1 MHLKSLTLRGFK
13 SFASATTL
21 RFEPGITCVVGPNG
35 SGKSNVVDA
44 LSWVMGEQGA
54 KSLRG
59 GKMEDVIF
67 AGTTGRPP
75 LGRAEVSLTIDNADG
90 ALPIDYA
97 EVTITRIMFRNGG
110 SEYQLNGDTCRL
122 LDIQELLSD
131 SGIGREMHVIVG
143 QGQLDGVLHADPTG
157 RRAFIEEAA
166 GVLKHRKRKEKAL
179 RKLDAMQA
187 NLARVQDLTD
197 ELRRQLKPLGR
208 QAAVARRAAVIQ
220 ADLRD
225 ARLRLLA
232 DDLVT
237 LREALRAEVADEA
250 ELKRRK
256 EAAEAELR
264 AAQQREAALEE
275 QVRRLAPRLR
285 DAQQTWYELSQ
296 LAERVRGTISLADAR
311 VKSAT
316 SAPGEERRGRD
327 PEDMERE
334 AARIREQ
341 EAELEAAL
349 EAASRALDDTV
360 AHRAE
365 LERSLAE
372 EERRLK
378 DVARAIADRRE
389 GLARLQGQV
398 NAARG
403 RAGSARAEIERLA
416 ASRDE
421 AQTRAVAAQEE
432 YEQLKA
438 EVDGL
443 DADDAE
449 LAERHEAA
457 KRELAEAEAALSAAR
472 EAATAAERERAA
484 TSARHDALALGLRR
498 KDGTGAL
505 MAAADRLG
513 GLLGPAAELLTVTPG
528 FEVPVATALG
538 AAADAIAVS
547 GPHAAA
553 DAIRLLRADDAG
565 RATLLLTT
573 PAAEGE
579 ESPSANLAESPSAAL
594 AEPPS
599 AALAESPSAAPEP
612 GGPGEPAP
620 GGALVPG
627 TRVEGAARSE
637 PDQGPAPRSA
647 TTPAAPGPLGR
658 PTEPGGA
665 PGADAERPTA
675 GAGSPAGAPEGPG
688 EAADGA
694 VAVPGTR
701 SPDGSVNESSGS
713 DEGSRPGGADPWGT
727 APGSAQAVT
736 DTPGASSEAEDS
748 AAPGTRAPGADAVSR
763 GDTGVASASAGPG
776 ADRPA
781 VPGTRP
787 EASGDEGRDPRTA
800 SDGAPAASAP
810 GGTVSG
816 AAVAAVAGSAASVV
830 SARVPRPA
838 GGEAAV
844 AGAVPG
850 GGPGG
855 KAAAVEALPW
865 VADLVAGPAA
875 LLPAVRRLLDGMV
888 VVGTLEEAEELL
900 ARRPELT
907 AVTAEGDL
915 LGAHFAQGGSAGA
928 PTLLEVQASVDEAAA
943 ELERLAVRCEELA
956 GAQRAA
962 QERRAECLAL
972 VEELAGRRSAA
983 DREKS
988 RVAQSLGRLAGQAR
1002 GAAGEA
1008 ERSTAAVARAEEALE
1023 RATEEAEELAE
1034 RLAVAEEEP
1043 GEEEPDTSVR
1053 DRLAADGANARQTE
1067 MEARLQVRTHEERVK
1082 GLAGRA
1088 DALDRGARAEREAR
1102 ARAEQRRARL
1112 RHEAEVA
1119 SAVASGAR
1127 QLLAHV
1133 EVSLVRAERERDAAE
1148 RAKAERERE
1157 LDAARGQ
1164 GRDLKGEL
1172 DKLTDSVHRGEVLG
1186 AEKRMRIE
1194 QLETKALE
1202 ELGVEPA
1209 GLMAEYGPDQLVPPS
1224 PPAEGEVLPEDP
1236 EHPRNQPVRY
1246 VRAQQ
1251 EKRLRAAERAY
1262 QQLGKVNPL
1271 ALEEFAALEERHQ
1284 FLSEQLEDLKKT
1296 RADLLQVVKEV
1307 DERVE
1312 QVFTEAYRDTA
1323 REFEGVFSRLFPGG
1337 EGRLVLTD
1345 PENMLT
1351 TGVDVEARPPGK
1363 KVKRLSLLSGGERSL
1378 TAVAL
1383 LVSIFKARPSPFYV
1397 MDEVEAA
1404 LDDTNLQ
1411 RLIRIMQELQEASQL
1426 IVITHQKRTME
1437 VADALYGVSM
1447 QGDGVS
1453 KVISQRLR

>member
-1 MHLKSLTLRGFK
+1 MHLKALTLRGFK

-75 LGRAEVSLTIDNADG
+75 LGRAEVSLTIDNSDG
-90 ALPIDYA
+90 ALPIEYA

-110 SEYQLNGDTCRL
+110 SEYQINGDTCRL
-122 LDIQELLSD
+122 LDIQDLLSD

-143 QGQLDGVLHADPTG
+143 QGQLDSVLHADPMG

-232 DDLVT
+232 DDLV
-237 LREALRAEVADEA
+237 RMRGALRAEIEDEA
-250 ELKRRK
+250 ALKERK
-256 EAAEAELR
+256 DAAEAELKK
-264 AAQQREAALEE
+264 ALQREALLEAE
-275 QVRRLAPRLR
+275 VRQLTPRLQR
-285 DAQQTWYELSQ
+285 AQQTWYELSQ
-296 LAERVRGTISLADAR
+296 LAERVRGTVSLADAR

-316 SAPGEERRGRD
+316 SAPAEERRGRD

-349 EAASRALDDTV
+349 EAAERALDDTV
-360 AHRAE
+360 AHRAD
-365 LERSLAE
+365 LERELAA

-378 DVARAIADRRE
+378 DAARAIADRRE
-389 GLARLQGQV
+389 GLARLNGQV
-398 NAARG
+398 NAARS
-403 RAGSARAEIERLA
+403 RAAAAQAEIDRLA
-416 ASRDE
+416 AARDE
-421 AQTRAVAAQEE
+421 ARDRAVAAQEE

-443 DADDAE
+443 DAGDAE
-449 LAERHEAA
+449 LGDRHDAA
-457 KRELAEAEAALSAAR
+457 RAALADAESALTAAR
-472 EAATAAERERAA
+472 EALTSAERKRAA
-484 TSARHDALALGLRR
+484 VSARHDALALGLRR

-505 MAAADRLG
+505 LGARDRLTG
-513 GLLGPAAELLTVTPG
+513 VLGPAAELLSVTPG
-528 FEVPVATALG
+528 FEVPVAAAFG
-538 AAADAIAVS
+538 AAADAIAVTTPAS
-547 GPHAAA
+547 AAE
-553 DAIRLLRADDAG
+553 AIRLLRKQDAG
-565 RATLLLTT
+565 RAALLL
-573 PAAEGE
+573 AGE
-579 ESPSANLAESPSAAL
+579 EDASGVAGGVPASSAGGSPL
-594 AEPPS
+594 
-599 AALAESPSAAPEP
+599 
-612 GGPGEPAP
+612 GGGFVG
-620 GGALVPG
+620 GGA
-627 TRVEGAARSE
+627 
-637 PDQGPAPRSA
+637 
-647 TTPAAPGPLGR
+647 
-658 PTEPGGA
+658 GGDGGVA
-665 PGADAERPTA
+665 HAER
-675 GAGSPAGAPEGPG
+675 
-688 EAADGA
+688 
-694 VAVPGTR
+694 
-701 SPDGSVNESSGS
+701 
-713 DEGSRPGGADPWGT
+713 
-727 APGSAQAVT
+727 
-736 DTPGASSEAEDS
+736 GASA
-748 AAPGTRAPGADAVSR
+748 
-763 GDTGVASASAGPG
+763 
-776 ADRPA
+776 
-781 VPGTRP
+781 
-787 EASGDEGRDPRTA
+787 
-800 SDGAPAASAP
+800 
-810 GGTVSG
+810 
-816 AAVAAVAGSAASVV
+816 
-830 SARVPRPA
+830 
-838 GGEAAV
+838 
-844 AGAVPG
+844 AGAVGDGDGLGGFGSAYPG
-850 GGPGG
+850 RPARGGDAP
-855 KAAAVEALPW
+855 L
-865 VADLVAGPAA
+865 VADFVRGPSE
-875 LLPAVRRLLDGMV
+875 LMPAVRRLLRGIV
-888 VVGTLEEAEELL
+888 VVGTLEDAEDLVY
-900 ARRPELT
+900 ARPELT

-928 PTLLEVQASVDEAAA
+928 PSLLEVQASVDEAAG
-943 ELERLAVRCEELA
+943 ELTELGVRCEELA
-956 GAQRAA
+956 EAQHSAVA
-962 QERRAECLAL
+962 RRAEAAAL
-972 VEELAGRRSAA
+972 VEELGERRRAA

-988 RVAQSLGRLAGQAR
+988 SVAQQLGRLSGQAR

-1008 ERSTAAVARAEEALE
+1008 ERSAAAAAKAQDALE
-1023 RATEEAEELAE
+1023 KAVQDAEELAE
-1034 RLAVAEEEP
+1034 RLAVAEEMP
-1043 GEEEPDTSVR
+1043 ADEEPDTAVR

-1067 MEARLQVRTHEERVK
+1067 MEARLQARTHEERVK

-1088 DALDRGARAEREAR
+1088 DSLDRAARAEREAR
-1102 ARAEQRRARL
+1102 ARAERQRSRL
-1112 RHEAEVA
+1112 RHEA
-1119 SAVASGAR
+1119 AVAEAVAVGAR

-1133 EVSLVRAERERDAAE
+1133 EVSVGRAERERASAE
-1148 RAKAERERE
+1148 SAKGERERE
-1157 LDAARGQ
+1157 LVAERAR
-1164 GRDLKGEL
+1164 GRDLKAEL

-1186 AEKRMRIE
+1186 AEKRLRIE
-1194 QLETKALE
+1194 QLEAKALE

-1209 GLMAEYGPDQLVPPS
+1209 GLVAEYGPQQPVPPS
-1224 PPAEGEVLPEDP
+1224 LPAEGEELPEDP
-1236 EHPRNQPVRY
+1236 EHPRNQPRPF
-1246 VRAQQ
+1246 VRAEQ
-1251 EKRLRAAERAY
+1251 EKRLKSAERAY
-1262 QQLGKVNPL
+1262 QLLGKVNPL
-1271 ALEEFAALEERHQ
+1271 ALEEFAALEERHK

-1296 RADLLQVVKEV
+1296 RSDLLQVVKEV

-1337 EGRLVLTD
+1337 DGRLILTD
-1345 PENMLT
+1345 PDNMLT

>member
-1 MHLKSLTLRGFK
+1 MHLKAMTLRGFK

-75 LGRAEVSLTIDNADG
+75 LGRAEVSLTIDNTDG

-143 QGQLDGVLHADPTG
+143 QGQLDSVLHADPMG

-179 RKLDAMQA
+179 RKLDSMQA

-232 DDLVT
+232 DDLVR
-237 LREALRAEVADEA
+237 LRDALRTEIADEA
-250 ELKRRK
+250 ELKQRK
-256 EAAEAELR
+256 ESTEGRLKAALTREAEL
-264 AAQQREAALEE
+264 EDE
-275 QVRRLAPRLR
+275 VRRLAPRLQR
-285 DAQQTWYELSQ
+285 AQQTWYELSQ
-296 LAERVRGTISLADAR
+296 LAERVRGTVSLADAR

-316 SAPGEERRGRD
+316 ATPTDERRGRD

-349 EAASRALDDTV
+349 EAAEHAREDTV

-365 LERSLAE
+365 LERQLAA

-378 DVARAIADRRE
+378 DAARAIADRRE
-389 GLARLQGQV
+389 GLARLHGQV

-403 RAGSARAEIERLA
+403 RAASAQAEIGRLA

-421 AQTRAVAAQEE
+421 ARERAVAAQEE

-443 DADDAE
+443 DAEDHELGERYDSARDA
-449 LAERHEAA
+449 LSA
-457 KRELAEAEAALSAAR
+457 AEAELTAAR

-484 TSARHDALALGLRR
+484 LAARHEALALGLRR

-505 MAAADRLG
+505 LASREDLS

-528 FEVPVATALG
+528 YEIPVAAALG
-538 AAADAIAVS
+538 AAADAIAVAD
-547 GPHAAA
+547 PTAAA
-553 DAIRLLRADDAG
+553 EAIRLLRKQDAG
-565 RATLLLTT
+565 R
-573 PAAEGE
+573 
-579 ESPSANLAESPSAAL
+579 
-594 AEPPS
+594 
-599 AALAESPSAAPEP
+599 
-612 GGPGEPAP
+612 
-620 GGALVPG
+620 
-627 TRVEGAARSE
+627 
-637 PDQGPAPRSA
+637 
-647 TTPAAPGPLGR
+647 
-658 PTEPGGA
+658 
-665 PGADAERPTA
+665 
-675 GAGSPAGAPEGPG
+675 
-688 EAADGA
+688 
-694 VAVPGTR
+694 
-701 SPDGSVNESSGS
+701 
-713 DEGSRPGGADPWGT
+713 
-727 APGSAQAVT
+727 
-736 DTPGASSEAEDS
+736 
-748 AAPGTRAPGADAVSR
+748 
-763 GDTGVASASAGPG
+763 
-776 ADRPA
+776 
-781 VPGTRP
+781 
-787 EASGDEGRDPRTA
+787 
-800 SDGAPAASAP
+800 
-810 GGTVSG
+810 
-816 AAVAAVAGSAASVV
+816 
-830 SARVPRPA
+830 
-838 GGEAAV
+838 
-844 AGAVPG
+844 
-850 GGPGG
+850 
-855 KAAAVEALPW
+855 
-865 VADLVAGPAA
+865 AA
-875 LLPAVRRLLDGMV
+875 LLPAGSPGEDEPGPPAASGTAPAPGVPGQTAAEGGGTDAADRSVRTAVSAGAVPYVIDLVSGPAELLRAVRRLVRDTV
-888 VVGTLEEAEELL
+888 VVGTLEDAEDLIA
-900 ARRPELT
+900 ARPALI
-907 AVTAEGDL
+907 AVTAEGDVL
-915 LGAHFAQGGSAGA
+915 SAHFAHGGSAGA
-928 PTLLEVQASVDEAAA
+928 PSLLEVQVSVDEAAA
-943 ELERLAVRCEELA
+943 DLAELAVRCEELA
-956 GAQRAA
+956 GAQRRAT
-962 QERRAECLAL
+962 ERRAECAAL
-972 VEELAGRRSAA
+972 VEELGERRRAA

-988 RVAQSLGRLAGQAR
+988 AVSGQLGRLSGQAR
-1002 GAAGEA
+1002 AAAGEA
-1008 ERSTAAVARAEEALE
+1008 ERTTAAAGRAQEALE
-1023 RATEEAEELAE
+1023 RATAEAEELAE
-1034 RLAVAEEEP
+1034 RLLVAEEAP
-1043 GEEEPDTSVR
+1043 VQEEPDTSVR

-1112 RHEAEVA
+1112 RHEAHVA
-1119 SAVASGAR
+1119 GAVAAGAR

-1133 EVSLVRAERERDAAE
+1133 EVSVVRAEAERVAAE
-1148 RAKAERERE
+1148 AAKAERERE
-1157 LDAARGQ
+1157 LAAERNQ
-1164 GRDLKGEL
+1164 GRDLKAEL

-1194 QLETKALE
+1194 QLEAKALE

-1209 GLMAEYGPDQLVPPS
+1209 GLIAEYGPDQLVPPS
-1224 PPAEGEVLPEDP
+1224 PPAEGEELPEDP
-1236 EHPRNQPVRY
+1236 ADPRNQPRPY
-1246 VRAQQ
+1246 VRAEQ
-1251 EKRLRAAERAY
+1251 EKRLKAAERAH

-1271 ALEEFAALEERHQ
+1271 ALEEFAALEERHK

-1296 RADLLQVVKEV
+1296 RADLLLVVKEV

-1323 REFEGVFSRLFPGG
+1323 EQFEGVFSRLFPGG
-1337 EGRLVLTD
+1337 EGRLILTD

-1411 RLIRIMQELQEASQL
+1411 RLIRIMQELQESSQL

>member
-1 MHLKSLTLRGFK
+1 MHLKALTLRGFK

-75 LGRAEVSLTIDNADG
+75 LGRAEVSLTIDNSDG
-90 ALPIDYA
+90 ALPIEYA

-110 SEYQLNGDTCRL
+110 SEYQINGDTCRL

-143 QGQLDGVLHADPTG
+143 QGQLDSVLHADPMG

-232 DDLVT
+232 DDLVR
-237 LREALRAEVADEA
+237 LREALQAEIADEA
-250 ELKRRK
+250 ALKERKETAEQELKK
-256 EAAEAELR
+256 ALH
-264 AAQQREAALEE
+264 REALLEDE
-275 QVRRLAPRLR
+275 VRRLTPRLQR
-285 DAQQTWYELSQ
+285 AQQTWYELSQ
-296 LAERVRGTISLADAR
+296 LAERVRGTVSLADAR

-316 SAPGEERRGRD
+316 SAPPDERRGRD
-327 PEDMERE
+327 PEDLERE

-349 EAASRALDDTV
+349 EAAQRALDDTV

-365 LERSLAE
+365 LERELAV

-389 GLARLQGQV
+389 GLARLSGQV
-398 NAARG
+398 NAARS
-403 RAGSARAEIERLA
+403 RAASAQAEIDRLA
-416 ASRDE
+416 TARDE
-421 AQTRAVAAQEE
+421 AQERAVRAQEE
-432 YEQLKA
+432 YEALQA

-443 DADDAE
+443 DAGDAD
-449 LAERHEAA
+449 LAEQHETA
-457 KRELAEAEAALSAAR
+457 KRQLAAAEAALTTAR
-472 EAATAAERERAA
+472 EALTAAERSRAA
-484 TSARHDALALGLRR
+484 TQARHEALALGLRR
-498 KDGTGAL
+498 KDGTGILLGAR
-505 MAAADRLG
+505 DRLTG
-513 GLLGPAAELLTVTPG
+513 VLGPAAELLTITQGYEIPL
-528 FEVPVATALG
+528 AAALG
-538 AAADAIAVS
+538 TAADAIAVTT
-547 GPHAAA
+547 PAAA
-553 DAIRLLRADDAG
+553 TEAIDLLRKQDGG
-565 RATLLLTT
+565 RATLLLSGAQEEPSRWAAGNGASDRNE
-573 PAAEGE
+573 PAAEKGG
-579 ESPSANLAESPSAAL
+579 SAFGGLAGNGASHRNEPAA
-594 AEPPS
+594 EKGGS
-599 AALAESPSAAPEP
+599 VP
-612 GGPGEPAP
+612 GGFAGD
-620 GGALVPG
+620 GA
-627 TRVEGAARSE
+627 SN
-637 PDQGPAPRSA
+637 
-647 TTPAAPGPLGR
+647 
-658 PTEPGGA
+658 PTEPAAVGGGA
-665 PGADAERPTA
+665 
-675 GAGSPAGAPEGPG
+675 APLF
-688 EAADGA
+688 A
-694 VAVPGTR
+694 
-701 SPDGSVNESSGS
+701 
-713 DEGSRPGGADPWGT
+713 
-727 APGSAQAVT
+727 
-736 DTPGASSEAEDS
+736 
-748 AAPGTRAPGADAVSR
+748 
-763 GDTGVASASAGPG
+763 
-776 ADRPA
+776 
-781 VPGTRP
+781 
-787 EASGDEGRDPRTA
+787 
-800 SDGAPAASAP
+800 
-810 GGTVSG
+810 
-816 AAVAAVAGSAASVV
+816 
-830 SARVPRPA
+830 
-838 GGEAAV
+838 
-844 AGAVPG
+844 
-850 GGPGG
+850 
-855 KAAAVEALPW
+855 
-865 VADLVAGPAA
+865 ADLVRGPAE
-875 LLPAVRRLLDGMV
+875 LMPAVRRLLSGIV
-888 VVGTLEEAEELL
+888 VVDTLDDAEALVYTH
-900 ARRPELT
+900 PELT

-915 LGAHFAQGGSAGA
+915 LAAHVAHGGSAGV
-928 PTLLEVQASVDEAAA
+928 PSLLEVQASVDEAAA
-943 ELERLAVRCEELA
+943 ELAELEVRCQELTEAQQAAA
-956 GAQRAA
+956 GHRKQAA
-962 QERRAECLAL
+962 AL
-972 VEELAGRRSAA
+972 VEELGERRRAA

-988 RVAQSLGRLAGQAR
+988 AVAQQLGRLAGQAR

-1008 ERSTAAVARAEEALE
+1008 ERSAAAAARAQEALE
-1023 RATEEAEELAE
+1023 KAVQEAEELAE
-1034 RLAVAEEEP
+1034 RLAVAEEMP
-1043 GEEEPDTSVR
+1043 VEEEPDTSVR

-1088 DALDRGARAEREAR
+1088 DSLDRAARAEREAR

-1112 RHEAEVA
+1112 RHEAAVA
-1119 SAVASGAR
+1119 EAVASGAR

-1133 EVSLVRAERERDAAE
+1133 EVSLARADQERSAAE
-1148 RAKAERERE
+1148 AAKARGEQELAAARTAGRE
-1157 LDAARGQ
+1157 LKA
-1164 GRDLKGEL
+1164 EL

-1186 AEKRMRIE
+1186 AEKRLRIE

-1202 ELGVEPA
+1202 ELGVEPE
-1209 GLMAEYGPDQLVPPS
+1209 GLVAEYGPHQLVPPS
-1224 PPAEGEVLPEDP
+1224 PPADGEQVPEDP
-1236 EHPRNQPVRY
+1236 DHPRNRPRPF
-1246 VRAQQ
+1246 VRAEQ
-1251 EKRLRAAERAY
+1251 EKRLKAAERAY

-1271 ALEEFAALEERHQ
+1271 ALEEFAALEERHK

-1323 REFEGVFSRLFPGG
+1323 REFEGVFGRLFPGG
-1337 EGRLVLTD
+1337 EGRLILTD
-1345 PENMLT
+1345 PDNMLT

-1411 RLIRIMQELQEASQL
+1411 RLIRIMQELQETSQL

>member
-1 MHLKSLTLRGFK
+1 MHLKALTLRGFK

-75 LGRAEVSLTIDNADG
+75 LGRAEVSLTIDNSDG

-97 EVTITRIMFRNGG
+97 EVTITRIMFRGG
-110 SEYQLNGDTCRL
+110 SSEYQINGDTCRL
-122 LDIQELLSD
+122 LDIQDLLSD

-143 QGQLDGVLHADPTG
+143 QGQLDSVLHADPMG

-225 ARLRLLA
+225 ARLRLLS
-232 DDLVT
+232 DDLVR
-237 LREALRAEVADEA
+237 LQEALRTEVADEA
-250 ELKRRK
+250 ALKERKESAENELKAALAK
-256 EAAEAELR
+256 EAD
-264 AAQQREAALEE
+264 LEDE
-275 QVRRLAPRLR
+275 VRRLAPRLQR
-285 DAQQTWYELSQ
+285 AQQTWYELSQ

-316 SAPGEERRGRD
+316 AQPPEERRGRD

-349 EAASRALDDTV
+349 EAAERALEDTV
-360 AHRAE
+360 AHRAD
-365 LERSLAE
+365 LERELAV

-389 GLARLQGQV
+389 GLARLHGQV
-398 NAARG
+398 NAARS
-403 RAGSARAEIERLA
+403 RAASAQAEIDRLA
-416 ASRDE
+416 AARDE
-421 AQTRAVAAQEE
+421 AQERAVAAQEE

-443 DADDAE
+443 DADDTE
-449 LAERHEAA
+449 LGERYEAA
-457 KRELAEAEAALSAAR
+457 RRDLAEAEAALTAAR
-472 EAATAAERERAA
+472 EAATAADRRRAA
-484 TSARHDALALGLRR
+484 TRARHEALSLGLRR
-498 KDGTGAL
+498 KDGTGVL
-505 MAAADRLG
+505 LG
-513 GLLGPAAELLTVTPG
+513 ARDSLTGLLGPAAELLTVTPG
-528 FEVPVATALG
+528 YEIPLAAALG
-538 AAADAIAVS
+538 AAADAVAVT
-547 GPHAAA
+547 GPRAAA
-553 DAIRLLRADDAG
+553 EALRLLRKQDAG
-565 RATLLLTT
+565 RAALLLTGT
-573 PAAEGE
+573 EAPAGQADT
-579 ESPSANLAESPSAAL
+579 A
-594 AEPPS
+594 
-599 AALAESPSAAPEP
+599 
-612 GGPGEPAP
+612 
-620 GGALVPG
+620 
-627 TRVEGAARSE
+627 
-637 PDQGPAPRSA
+637 
-647 TTPAAPGPLGR
+647 GR
-658 PTEPGGA
+658 P
-665 PGADAERPTA
+665 R
-675 GAGSPAGAPEGPG
+675 
-688 EAADGA
+688 AADFVRG
-694 VAVPGTR
+694 
-701 SPDGSVNESSGS
+701 PDELMG
-713 DEGSRPGGADPWGT
+713 
-727 APGSAQAVT
+727 
-736 DTPGASSEAEDS
+736 
-748 AAPGTRAPGADAVSR
+748 
-763 GDTGVASASAGPG
+763 
-776 ADRPA
+776 
-781 VPGTRP
+781 
-787 EASGDEGRDPRTA
+787 
-800 SDGAPAASAP
+800 
-810 GGTVSG
+810 
-816 AAVAAVAGSAASVV
+816 
-830 SARVPRPA
+830 
-838 GGEAAV
+838 
-844 AGAVPG
+844 
-850 GGPGG
+850 
-855 KAAAVEALPW
+855 
-865 VADLVAGPAA
+865 
-875 LLPAVRRLLDGMV
+875 AVRRLLDGIV
-888 VVGTLEEAEELL
+888 LVGTLDEAEELVH
-900 ARRPELT
+900 AHPGLT

-915 LGAHFAQGGSAGA
+915 LGAHYAQGGSAGA
-928 PTLLEVQASVDEAAA
+928 PSLLEVQASVDEAAA
-943 ELERLAVRCEELA
+943 ELEELESRCAELA
-956 GAQRAA
+956 TAQQAATEGRRAA
-962 QERRAECLAL
+962 ATL
-972 VEELAGRRSAA
+972 VEELAERRRAA

-988 RVAQSLGRLAGQAR
+988 QVAQQLGRLAGQAR

-1008 ERSTAAVARAEEALE
+1008 ERTAAAAARAEEALE
-1023 RATEEAEELAE
+1023 KALYEAEELAE
-1034 RLAVAEEEP
+1034 RLLVAEETP
-1043 GEEEPDTSVR
+1043 AEEEPDTSVR

-1067 MEARLQVRTHEERVK
+1067 MEARLQLRTHEERVK

-1088 DALDRGARAEREAR
+1088 DSLDRGARAEREAR

-1112 RHEAEVA
+1112 RHEA
-1119 SAVASGAR
+1119 AVAGAVAAGAR
-1127 QLLAHV
+1127 QLLAHI
-1133 EVSLVRAERERDAAE
+1133 EVSLVRAEQERALADAAKG
-1148 RAKAERERE
+1148 AREQG
-1157 LDAARGQ
+1157 LSAARTR
-1164 GRDLKGEL
+1164 GRDLKAEL

-1194 QLETKALE
+1194 QLEAKALE

-1209 GLMAEYGPDQLVPPS
+1209 GLVSEYGPHQLVPPS
-1224 PPAEGEVLPEDP
+1224 PPAEGEELPEDP
-1236 EHPRNQPVRY
+1236 EHPRNQPRPFVRSE
-1246 VRAQQ
+1246 Q
-1251 EKRLRAAERAY
+1251 EKRLKAAERAY

-1307 DERVE
+1307 DIRVE

-1337 EGRLVLTD
+1337 EGRLILTD
-1345 PENMLT
+1345 PDNMLT

-1378 TAVAL
+1378 TAVAM

-1411 RLIRIMQELQEASQL
+1411 RLIRIMQELQESSQL

>member
-1 MHLKSLTLRGFK
+1 MHLKALTLRGFK

-75 LGRAEVSLTIDNADG
+75 LGRAEVSLTIDNSDG
-90 ALPIDYA
+90 ALPIEYS

-110 SEYQLNGDTCRL
+110 SEYQINGDTCRL

-143 QGQLDGVLHADPTG
+143 QGQLDSVLHADPMG

-232 DDLVT
+232 DDLVR
-237 LREALRAEVADEA
+237 LREALEAEIADEA
-250 ELKRRK
+250 ALKERK
-256 EAAEAELR
+256 EAAERELGKALR
-264 AAQQREAALEE
+264 REALLEE
-275 QVRRLAPRLR
+275 EVRRLVPRLQ

-316 SAPGEERRGRD
+316 SAPPEERRGRD

-349 EAASRALDDTV
+349 EAAERALEDTV

-365 LERSLAE
+365 LERELAQ

-378 DVARAIADRRE
+378 DAARAIADRRE
-389 GLARLQGQV
+389 GLARLKAQV
-398 NAARG
+398 GAARS
-403 RAGSARAEIERLA
+403 RAAAAQSEVERLA
-416 ASRDE
+416 AARDE
-421 AQTRAVAAQEE
+421 AQERAVAAQEE
-432 YEQLKA
+432 YEALRA

-443 DADDAE
+443 DADDVE
-449 LAERHEAA
+449 LAERHETA
-457 KRELAEAEAALSAAR
+457 RSRLAEAESALGTAR

-484 TSARHDALALGLRR
+484 TRARHEALALGLRR

-505 MAAADRLG
+505 LAAEDRLT
-513 GLLGPAAELLTVTPG
+513 GLLGPAAELLTVAPG
-528 FEVPVATALG
+528 HETALAAAFG
-538 AAADAIAVS
+538 AAADALAVTS
-547 GPHAAA
+547 PSDAA
-553 DAIRLLRADDAG
+553 DALRLLRKQDAG
-565 RATLLLTT
+565 RAALLL
-573 PAAEGE
+573 
-579 ESPSANLAESPSAAL
+579 
-594 AEPPS
+594 
-599 AALAESPSAAPEP
+599 
-612 GGPGEPAP
+612 
-620 GGALVPG
+620 
-627 TRVEGAARSE
+627 
-637 PDQGPAPRSA
+637 
-647 TTPAAPGPLGR
+647 
-658 PTEPGGA
+658 
-665 PGADAERPTA
+665 
-675 GAGSPAGAPEGPG
+675 AGAPDDVPRQPR
-688 EAADGA
+688 ADGPPYA
-694 VAVPGTR
+694 
-701 SPDGSVNESSGS
+701 
-713 DEGSRPGGADPWGT
+713 
-727 APGSAQAVT
+727 
-736 DTPGASSEAEDS
+736 
-748 AAPGTRAPGADAVSR
+748 
-763 GDTGVASASAGPG
+763 
-776 ADRPA
+776 
-781 VPGTRP
+781 
-787 EASGDEGRDPRTA
+787 
-800 SDGAPAASAP
+800 
-810 GGTVSG
+810 
-816 AAVAAVAGSAASVV
+816 
-830 SARVPRPA
+830 
-838 GGEAAV
+838 
-844 AGAVPG
+844 
-850 GGPGG
+850 
-855 KAAAVEALPW
+855 
-865 VADLVAGPAA
+865 ADLVRGPAA
-875 LLPAVRRLLDGMV
+875 LLPAVRRLLRGIV
-888 VVGTLEEAEELL
+888 VVGTLEDAEDLVR
-900 ARRPELT
+900 ARPDLT

-928 PTLLEVQASVDEAAA
+928 PSLLEVQASVDEAAA
-943 ELERLAVRCEELA
+943 ELEELEVRCGELA
-956 GAQRAA
+956 GAQAA
-962 QERRAECLAL
+962 AAERRRECVAL
-972 VEELAGRRSAA
+972 VEELGERRRAA

-988 RVAQSLGRLAGQAR
+988 AVAQRLGRLAGQAR

-1008 ERSTAAVARAEEALE
+1008 ERAGAAATRAREALDTALAE
-1023 RATEEAEELAE
+1023 VEELAE
-1034 RLAVAEEEP
+1034 RLAVAEESDP
-1043 GEEEPDTSVR
+1043 FGEGGTEEPDTSVR

-1088 DALDRGARAEREAR
+1088 DSLDRAARAEREAR

-1112 RHEAEVA
+1112 RHEAAVA
-1119 SAVASGAR
+1119 AAVASGAR

-1133 EVSLVRAERERDAAE
+1133 EVSLARADEERTAAE
-1148 RAKAERERE
+1148 AAKAHHERE
-1157 LDAARGQ
+1157 LARARSE
-1164 GRDLKGEL
+1164 GRDLKAEL

-1186 AEKRMRIE
+1186 AEKRLRIE

-1209 GLMAEYGPDQLVPPS
+1209 GLVAEYGPHQPVPPS
-1224 PPAEGEVLPEDP
+1224 PPAEGEQLPEDP
-1236 EHPRNQPVRY
+1236 DHPRNRPRPF
-1246 VRAQQ
+1246 VRAEQ
-1251 EKRLRAAERAY
+1251 EKRLKAAERAY

-1345 PENMLT
+1345 PDNMLT

>member
-1 MHLKSLTLRGFK
+1 MHLKALTLRGFK

-75 LGRAEVSLTIDNADG
+75 LGRAEVSLTIDNSDG
-90 ALPIDYA
+90 ALPIEYA

-110 SEYQLNGDTCRL
+110 SEYQINGDTCRL

-143 QGQLDGVLHADPTG
+143 QGQLDSVLHADPTG

-232 DDLVT
+232 DDLVR
-237 LREALRAEVADEA
+237 LRQALQAEVADEA
-250 ELKRRK
+250 ALKERKESAEQELKK
-256 EAAEAELR
+256 AL
-264 AAQQREAALEE
+264 QREALLEDE
-275 QVRRLAPRLR
+275 VRQLTPRLQR
-285 DAQQTWYELSQ
+285 AQQTWYELSQ

-316 SAPGEERRGRD
+316 SAPPEERRGRD

-349 EAASRALDDTV
+349 EAAEHALEDTV

-365 LERSLAE
+365 LERALTQ

-389 GLARLQGQV
+389 GLARLSGQV
-398 NAARG
+398 NAARS
-403 RAGSARAEIERLA
+403 RAASAQAEIDRLA
-416 ASRDE
+416 AARDE
-421 AQTRAVAAQEE
+421 AQERAVAAQEE
-432 YEQLKA
+432 YEALRA

-443 DADDAE
+443 DAGDAE
-449 LAERHEAA
+449 LAEQHEAA
-457 KRELAEAEAALSAAR
+457 KRQLAEAEAALTAAR
-472 EAATAAERERAA
+472 EAVTAAERRRAA
-484 TSARHDALALGLRR
+484 TQARHDALAMGLRR

-505 MAAADRLG
+505 LGAKDRLT

-528 FEVPVATALG
+528 HEVALAAAFG
-538 AAADAIAVS
+538 AAADALAV
-547 GPHAAA
+547 
-553 DAIRLLRADDAG
+553 
-565 RATLLLTT
+565 T
-573 PAAEGE
+573 
-579 ESPSANLAESPSAAL
+579 SPSAA
-594 AEPPS
+594 AEAIRMLRKQDGGRAS
-599 AALAESPSAAPEP
+599 LLVAGESDRPRGAGLNQSAAPP
-612 GGPGEPAP
+612 R
-620 GGALVPG
+620 GATG
-627 TRVEGAARSE
+627 H
-637 PDQGPAPRSA
+637 DGPADA
-647 TTPAAPGPLGR
+647 THHHATHHHA
-658 PTEPGGA
+658 
-665 PGADAERPTA
+665 
-675 GAGSPAGAPEGPG
+675 
-688 EAADGA
+688 
-694 VAVPGTR
+694 
-701 SPDGSVNESSGS
+701 
-713 DEGSRPGGADPWGT
+713 
-727 APGSAQAVT
+727 
-736 DTPGASSEAEDS
+736 
-748 AAPGTRAPGADAVSR
+748 
-763 GDTGVASASAGPG
+763 
-776 ADRPA
+776 
-781 VPGTRP
+781 
-787 EASGDEGRDPRTA
+787 
-800 SDGAPAASAP
+800 
-810 GGTVSG
+810 
-816 AAVAAVAGSAASVV
+816 
-830 SARVPRPA
+830 
-838 GGEAAV
+838 
-844 AGAVPG
+844 
-850 GGPGG
+850 
-855 KAAAVEALPW
+855 
-865 VADLVAGPAA
+865 ADLVRAPSD
-875 LLPAVRRLLDGMV
+875 LMPAVRRLLHGIV
-888 VVGTLEEAEELL
+888 VVNTLEDAEDLVY
-900 ARRPELT
+900 ANPHLT

-915 LGAHFAQGGSAGA
+915 LGAHFAHGGSAGA
-928 PTLLEVQASVDEAAA
+928 PSLLEVQASVDQAAA
-943 ELERLAVRCEELA
+943 ELEELAVQCEELTE
-956 GAQRAA
+956 AQHTAV
-962 QERRAECLAL
+962 ERRKTCAAL
-972 VEELAGRRSAA
+972 VEQLGEQRRAA

-988 RVAQSLGRLAGQAR
+988 SVAQQLGRLAGQAK

-1008 ERSTAAVARAEEALE
+1008 ERSTAAAARAQESLE
-1023 RATEEAEELAE
+1023 RALEEVEELAE
-1034 RLAVAEEEP
+1034 RLAVAEEMP
-1043 GEEEPDTSVR
+1043 VEEEPDTSVR

-1088 DALDRGARAEREAR
+1088 DSLDRAARAERDAR

-1112 RHEAEVA
+1112 RHEAAVA
-1119 SAVASGAR
+1119 EAVASGAR

-1133 EVSLVRAERERDAAE
+1133 EVSLARADAERTAAE
-1148 RAKAERERE
+1148 AAKALRERE
-1157 LDAARGQ
+1157 LTAARST
-1164 GRDLKGEL
+1164 GRDLKAEL

-1209 GLMAEYGPDQLVPPS
+1209 GLVDEYGPHQLVPPS
-1224 PPAEGEVLPEDP
+1224 PPAEGEELPEDP
-1236 EHPRNQPVRY
+1236 EHPRNLPKQFH
-1246 VRAQQ
+1246 RAEQ
-1251 EKRLRAAERAY
+1251 EKRLKAAERAY
-1262 QQLGKVNPL
+1262 QQLGKINPL
-1271 ALEEFAALEERHQ
+1271 ALEEFAALEERHK

-1323 REFEGVFSRLFPGG
+1323 RQFEGVFSRLFPGG
-1337 EGRLVLTD
+1337 EGRLILTD
-1345 PENMLT
+1345 PDNMLT

>member
-1 MHLKSLTLRGFK
+1 MHLKALTLRGFK

-75 LGRAEVSLTIDNADG
+75 LGRAEVSLTIDNSDG
-90 ALPIDYA
+90 ALPIEYS

-110 SEYQLNGDTCRL
+110 SEYQINGDTCRL
-122 LDIQELLSD
+122 LDIQDLLSD

-143 QGQLDGVLHADPTG
+143 QGRLDSVLHADPMG

-232 DDLVT
+232 DDLVR
-237 LREALRAEVADEA
+237 LRAALRTEVADEA
-250 ELKRRK
+250 ALKQRK
-256 EAAEAELR
+256 EAAETELKK
-264 AAQQREAALEE
+264 ALQREAHLEGE
-275 QVRRLAPRLR
+275 VRRLAPRLQR
-285 DAQQTWYELSQ
+285 AQETWYELSQ
-296 LAERVRGTISLADAR
+296 LAERVRGTVSLADAR

-316 SAPGEERRGRD
+316 SVPVEERRGRD

-334 AARIREQ
+334 AARVREQ

-349 EAASRALDDTV
+349 EAAERALEDTV
-360 AHRAE
+360 EHRAE
-365 LERSLAE
+365 LERELTV

-378 DVARAIADRRE
+378 DVARSIADRRE
-389 GLARLQGQV
+389 SLARLNGQV
-398 NAARG
+398 NAARS
-403 RAGSARAEIERLA
+403 RAASAQAEIDRLA
-416 ASRDE
+416 AARDE
-421 AQTRAVAAQEE
+421 AQERAVTAQEE
-432 YEQLKA
+432 YEALKA

-443 DADDAE
+443 DADDSE
-449 LAERHEAA
+449 LAGRHEAA
-457 KRELAEAEAALSAAR
+457 KRALAESESALTAAR
-472 EAATAAERERAA
+472 EATTAAERRRAA
-484 TSARHDALALGLRR
+484 TQARHEALALGLRR

-505 MAAADRLG
+505 LAAKDRPAG
-513 GLLGPAAELLTVTPG
+513 VLGPAAELLTVTPG
-528 FEVPVATALG
+528 HEVALAAAFG
-538 AAADAIAVS
+538 AAADAIAVTS
-547 GPHAAA
+547 PASAAE
-553 DAIRLLRADDAG
+553 AIRLLRKQDAG
-565 RATLLLTT
+565 RASLLL
-573 PAAEGE
+573 
-579 ESPSANLAESPSAAL
+579 
-594 AEPPS
+594 
-599 AALAESPSAAPEP
+599 
-612 GGPGEPAP
+612 
-620 GGALVPG
+620 
-627 TRVEGAARSE
+627 
-637 PDQGPAPRSA
+637 
-647 TTPAAPGPLGR
+647 
-658 PTEPGGA
+658 
-665 PGADAERPTA
+665 
-675 GAGSPAGAPEGPG
+675 AGAP
-688 EAADGA
+688 D
-694 VAVPGTR
+694 
-701 SPDGSVNESSGS
+701 D
-713 DEGSRPGGADPWGT
+713 
-727 APGSAQAVT
+727 
-736 DTPGASSEAEDS
+736 
-748 AAPGTRAPGADAVSR
+748 
-763 GDTGVASASAGPG
+763 
-776 ADRPA
+776 
-781 VPGTRP
+781 
-787 EASGDEGRDPRTA
+787 
-800 SDGAPAASAP
+800 PAATP
-810 GGTVSG
+810 RRED
-816 AAVAAVAGSAASVV
+816 AGDRATGHDGPADERRPLPAS
-830 SARVPRPA
+830 PPA
-838 GGEAAV
+838 HFA
-844 AGAVPG
+844 
-850 GGPGG
+850 
-855 KAAAVEALPW
+855 
-865 VADLVAGPAA
+865 ADLVRTPSD
-875 LLPAVRRLLDGMV
+875 LTPAVRRLLHRIV
-888 VVGTLEEAEELL
+888 VVDTLEDAEALVY
-900 ARRPELT
+900 ARPDLT

-915 LGAHFAQGGSAGA
+915 LGAHFAHGGSAGA
-928 PTLLEVQASVDEAAA
+928 PSLLEVQAAVDEAAA
-943 ELERLAVRCEELA
+943 ELEELAVRCEELA
-956 GAQRAA
+956 EVQRGAVEARRDRA
-962 QERRAECLAL
+962 AL
-972 VEELAGRRSAA
+972 VEELGERRRAA
-983 DREKS
+983 EREKS
-988 RVAQSLGRLAGQAR
+988 AVAQQLGRLAGQAR

-1008 ERSTAAVARAEEALE
+1008 ERSTAAAARAQDALD
-1023 RATEEAEELAE
+1023 RAVEDAEELAE
-1034 RLAVAEEEP
+1034 RLAVAEEMP
-1043 GEEEPDTSVR
+1043 VEEEPDTSVR

-1088 DALDRGARAEREAR
+1088 DSLDRAARAEREAR

-1112 RHEAEVA
+1112 RHEAAVA
-1119 SAVASGAR
+1119 EAVASGAR
-1127 QLLAHV
+1127 QLLGHV
-1133 EVSLVRAERERDAAE
+1133 EVSQARAEEERTAADAAKARRE
-1148 RAKAERERE
+1148 QELAQARAE
-1157 LDAARGQ
+1157 
-1164 GRDLKGEL
+1164 GRDLKAEM

-1202 ELGVEPA
+1202 ELGVEPV
-1209 GLMAEYGPDQLVPPS
+1209 GLIAEYGPDQLVPPS
-1224 PPAEGEVLPEDP
+1224 PAAEGEELPEDP
-1236 EHPRNQPVRY
+1236 EHPRNQPKTFH
-1246 VRAQQ
+1246 RAEQ

-1271 ALEEFAALEERHQ
+1271 ALEEFAALEERHK

-1296 RADLLQVVKEV
+1296 RADLLQVVKDV

-1312 QVFTEAYRDTA
+1312 QVFTEAFWDTA

-1337 EGRLVLTD
+1337 EGRLILTD
-1345 PENMLT
+1345 PDNMLT

-1378 TAVAL
+1378 TAVAM

>member
-1 MHLKSLTLRGFK
+1 MTLRGFK

-75 LGRAEVSLTIDNADG
+75 LGRAEVSLTIDNSDG
-90 ALPIDYA
+90 ALPIEYA

-110 SEYQLNGDTCRL
+110 SEYQINGDTCRL

-143 QGQLDGVLHADPTG
+143 QGQLDSVLHADPMG

-237 LREALRAEVADEA
+237 LRDALNAEVADEA
-250 ELKRRK
+250 ALKARK

-264 AAQQREAALEE
+264 TALQREAALEDE
-275 QVRRLAPRLR
+275 VRRLAPRLQR
-285 DAQQTWYELSQ
+285 AQQTWYELSQ
-296 LAERVRGTISLADAR
+296 LAERVRGTIGLADAR

-316 SAPGEERRGRD
+316 AAPPDERRGRD

-349 EAASRALDDTV
+349 EAAQRALEDTV
-360 AHRAE
+360 THRSE
-365 LERSLAE
+365 LERELTR

-378 DVARAIADRRE
+378 DVARSIADRRE
-389 GLARLQGQV
+389 GLARLHGQV
-398 NAARG
+398 NAARS
-403 RAGSARAEIERLA
+403 RAGSAQAEIDRLA
-416 ASRDE
+416 EARDSARE
-421 AQTRAVAAQEE
+421 RAVAAQEE
-432 YEQLKA
+432 YEQLQA

-443 DADDAE
+443 DADDSA
-449 LAERHEAA
+449 LAEQYDAA
-457 KRELAEAEAALSAAR
+457 KRALAEAESDLGSAR
-472 EAATAAERERAA
+472 EAATAAERRRAA
-484 TSARHDALALGLRR
+484 TSARHDALAMGLRR
-498 KDGTGAL
+498 RDGTGAL
-505 MAAADRLG
+505 LEAQDRLT

-528 FEVPVATALG
+528 FEVPVAAALG

-547 GPHAAA
+547 GPSTAAE
-553 DAIRLLRADDAG
+553 AIRLLRKQDAG
-565 RATLLLTT
+565 RAAMLLSGS
-573 PAAEGE
+573 PVPEAVPGRAA
-579 ESPSANLAESPSAAL
+579 SP
-594 AEPPS
+594 
-599 AALAESPSAAPEP
+599 
-612 GGPGEPAP
+612 
-620 GGALVPG
+620 GALN
-627 TRVEGAARSE
+627 
-637 PDQGPAPRSA
+637 
-647 TTPAAPGPLGR
+647 
-658 PTEPGGA
+658 
-665 PGADAERPTA
+665 
-675 GAGSPAGAPEGPG
+675 GAGSPPPFA
-688 EAADGA
+688 
-694 VAVPGTR
+694 
-701 SPDGSVNESSGS
+701 
-713 DEGSRPGGADPWGT
+713 
-727 APGSAQAVT
+727 
-736 DTPGASSEAEDS
+736 
-748 AAPGTRAPGADAVSR
+748 
-763 GDTGVASASAGPG
+763 
-776 ADRPA
+776 
-781 VPGTRP
+781 
-787 EASGDEGRDPRTA
+787 
-800 SDGAPAASAP
+800 
-810 GGTVSG
+810 
-816 AAVAAVAGSAASVV
+816 
-830 SARVPRPA
+830 
-838 GGEAAV
+838 
-844 AGAVPG
+844 
-850 GGPGG
+850 
-855 KAAAVEALPW
+855 
-865 VADLVAGPAA
+865 ADLVQAPAELMSA
-875 LLPAVRRLLDGMV
+875 LRRLLRDVV
-888 VVGTLEEAEELL
+888 VVGTLEDAEDLV
-900 ARRPELT
+900 AAQPALT
-907 AVTAEGDL
+907 AVTAEGDV

-928 PTLLEVQASVDEAAA
+928 PSLLEVQASVDEAAA
-943 ELERLAVRCEELA
+943 ELSELAVRCEELA
-956 GAQRAA
+956 QEQHRAG
-962 QERRAECLAL
+962 ERRAGCAAL
-972 VEELAGRRSAA
+972 VEELGERRRAA
-983 DREKS
+983 EQAKS
-988 RVAQSLGRLAGQAR
+988 GVAQQLGRLAGQAR

-1008 ERSTAAVARAEEALE
+1008 ERSTAAAAKAQEALE
-1023 RATEEAEELAE
+1023 RATAEAEELAE
-1034 RLAVAEEEP
+1034 RLLVAEEMP
-1043 GEEEPDTSVR
+1043 VEEEPDTSVR

-1133 EVSLVRAERERDAAE
+1133 EVSLVRAGEERTAAE
-1148 RAKAERERE
+1148 SAKAAREQDLTAERN
-1157 LDAARGQ
+1157 Q
-1164 GRDLKGEL
+1164 GRELKGEL

-1186 AEKRMRIE
+1186 AEKRLRIE
-1194 QLETKALE
+1194 QLEAKALE

-1209 GLMAEYGPDQLVPPS
+1209 GLVAEYGPDQLVPPS
-1224 PPAEGEVLPEDP
+1224 PPAEGEELPEDP
-1236 EHPRNQPVRY
+1236 AHPRNQPVRF

-1251 EKRLRAAERAY
+1251 EKRLKAAERAY

-1271 ALEEFAALEERHQ
+1271 ALEEFAALEERHK
-1284 FLSEQLEDLKKT
+1284 FLTEQLEDLKKT

-1337 EGRLVLTD
+1337 EGRLILTD
-1345 PENMLT
+1345 PENMLA

-1411 RLIRIMQELQEASQL
+1411 RLIRIMEELQESSQL

>member
-1 MHLKSLTLRGFK
+1 MHLKALTLRGFK

-75 LGRAEVSLTIDNADG
+75 LGRAEVSLTIDNSDG
-90 ALPIDYA
+90 ALPIEYA

-110 SEYQLNGDTCRL
+110 SEYQINGDTCRL

-143 QGQLDGVLHADPTG
+143 QGQLDSVLHADPMG

-166 GVLKHRKRKEKAL
+166 GVLKHRRRKEKAL

-232 DDLVT
+232 DDLVR
-237 LREALRAEVADEA
+237 LRGALNAEIADEA
-250 ELKRRK
+250 ALKERK
-256 EAAEAELR
+256 EAAEQELR
-264 AAQQREAALEE
+264 KALHRESLLEE
-275 QVRRLAPRLR
+275 EVRRLAPRLQR
-285 DAQQTWYELSQ
+285 AQQTWYELSQ
-296 LAERVRGTISLADAR
+296 LAERVRGTVSLADAR

-316 SAPGEERRGRD
+316 SAPPEERRGRD
-327 PEDMERE
+327 PEDLERE
-334 AARIREQ
+334 AARVREQ

-349 EAASRALDDTV
+349 EAARHALDDTV

-365 LERSLAE
+365 LERELAV

-389 GLARLQGQV
+389 GLARLNGQV
-398 NAARG
+398 GAARS
-403 RAGSARAEIERLA
+403 RAAAAQAEIDRLA
-416 ASRDE
+416 MARDE
-421 AQTRAVAAQEE
+421 ARERAVRAQEE
-432 YEQLKA
+432 YEALKA

-443 DADDAE
+443 DADDTD
-449 LAERHEAA
+449 LADRH
-457 KRELAEAEAALSAAR
+457 RAAR
-472 EAATAAERERAA
+472 ERLADAETALTEARRAVTTTERRRAA
-484 TSARHDALALGLRR
+484 TQARHEALALGLRR
-498 KDGTGAL
+498 KDGTGILLDSKAHL
-505 MAAADRLG
+505 T

-528 FEVPVATALG
+528 YEIPLAAAFG
-538 AAADAIAVS
+538 AAADALAVTNPTS
-547 GPHAAA
+547 AA
-553 DAIRLLRADDAG
+553 DALRLLHKQDGG
-565 RATLLLTT
+565 R
-573 PAAEGE
+573 
-579 ESPSANLAESPSAAL
+579 
-594 AEPPS
+594 
-599 AALAESPSAAPEP
+599 
-612 GGPGEPAP
+612 
-620 GGALVPG
+620 
-627 TRVEGAARSE
+627 
-637 PDQGPAPRSA
+637 
-647 TTPAAPGPLGR
+647 
-658 PTEPGGA
+658 
-665 PGADAERPTA
+665 
-675 GAGSPAGAPEGPG
+675 
-688 EAADGA
+688 
-694 VAVPGTR
+694 
-701 SPDGSVNESSGS
+701 
-713 DEGSRPGGADPWGT
+713 
-727 APGSAQAVT
+727 
-736 DTPGASSEAEDS
+736 
-748 AAPGTRAPGADAVSR
+748 
-763 GDTGVASASAGPG
+763 
-776 ADRPA
+776 
-781 VPGTRP
+781 
-787 EASGDEGRDPRTA
+787 
-800 SDGAPAASAP
+800 
-810 GGTVSG
+810 
-816 AAVAAVAGSAASVV
+816 
-830 SARVPRPA
+830 
-838 GGEAAV
+838 
-844 AGAVPG
+844 
-850 GGPGG
+850 
-855 KAAAVEALPW
+855 
-865 VADLVAGPAA
+865 AA
-875 LLPAVRRLLDGMV
+875 LLITGPEDMPRRGAGNCASNPIAPAPDGEPILAENYVRAPSELMPAIRRLLHDMV
-888 VVGTLEEAEELL
+888 VVDTLDAAEDLI
-900 ARRPELT
+900 RSHPHLT

-915 LGAHFAQGGSAGA
+915 LAAHFAHGGSAGA
-928 PTLLEVQASVDEAAA
+928 PSLLEVQASVDEAGA
-943 ELERLAVRCEELA
+943 ELAELSVRCAELA
-956 GAQRAA
+956 EAENTATDRRTEAA
-962 QERRAECLAL
+962 AL
-972 VEELAGRRSAA
+972 VEELGERRRAA

-988 RVAQSLGRLAGQAR
+988 TVAQQLGRLAGEAR
-1002 GAAGEA
+1002 AAAGEA
-1008 ERSTAAVARAEEALE
+1008 ERSAAAAARAQDALE
-1023 RATEEAEELAE
+1023 GAVQEAEELAE
-1034 RLAVAEEEP
+1034 RLAVAEETP
-1043 GEEEPDTSVR
+1043 VAEEPDTAVR
-1053 DRLAADGANARQTE
+1053 DRLSADGANARQTE

-1088 DALDRGARAEREAR
+1088 DSLDRAARAEREAR
-1102 ARAEQRRARL
+1102 ARAEQRRARM
-1112 RHEAEVA
+1112 RHEA
-1119 SAVASGAR
+1119 AVARAVADGAR

-1133 EVSLVRAERERDAAE
+1133 EVSLVRADQERTAAE
-1148 RAKAERERE
+1148 AAKARRERE
-1157 LDAARGQ
+1157 LTAARGT
-1164 GRDLKGEL
+1164 GRELKSEL

-1186 AEKRMRIE
+1186 AEKRLRIE
-1194 QLETKALE
+1194 QLETRALE

-1209 GLMAEYGPDQLVPPS
+1209 GLETEYGPHQPVPPS
-1224 PPAEGEVLPEDP
+1224 PSADGETLPEDP
-1236 EHPRNQPVRY
+1236 EHPRNQPRPF
-1246 VRAQQ
+1246 VRAEQ
-1251 EKRLRAAERAY
+1251 EKRLKAAEKAY

-1271 ALEEFAALEERHQ
+1271 ALEEFAALEERHK

-1323 REFEGVFSRLFPGG
+1323 REFEGVFGRLFPGG

-1345 PENMLT
+1345 PGNMLT

-1411 RLIRIMQELQEASQL
+1411 RLIRIMQELQESSQL

>member
-1 MHLKSLTLRGFK
+1 MHLKALTLRGFK

-75 LGRAEVSLTIDNADG
+75 LGRAEVSLTIDNSDG

-97 EVTITRIMFRNGG
+97 EVTITRIMFRGG
-110 SEYQLNGDTCRL
+110 SSEYQINGDTCRL
-122 LDIQELLSD
+122 LDIQDLLSD

-143 QGQLDGVLHADPTG
+143 QGQLDSVLHADPTG

-232 DDLVT
+232 DDLVR

-250 ELKRRK
+250 ALLARK
-256 EAAEAELR
+256 QSVEAELK
-264 AAQQREAALEE
+264 AAQAREAGLEDE
-275 QVRRLAPRLR
+275 VRRLAPRLQR
-285 DAQQTWYELSQ
+285 AQQTWYELSR
-296 LAERVRGTISLADAR
+296 LAERVRGTVSLADAR

-316 SAPGEERRGRD
+316 DRPVEERRGRD

-349 EAASRALDDTV
+349 EAAERALEDTV

-365 LERSLAE
+365 LERELAV

-378 DVARAIADRRE
+378 DAARAIADRRE
-389 GLARLQGQV
+389 GLARLHGQV
-398 NAARG
+398 NAARS
-403 RAGSARAEIERLA
+403 RAAAAQAEIDRLA
-416 ASRDE
+416 AARDE
-421 AQTRAVAAQEE
+421 AAERAAAAQEE

-443 DADDAE
+443 DADDSE
-449 LAERHEAA
+449 LAERHETARAA
-457 KRELAEAEAALSAAR
+457 LADAEAALSAAR
-472 EAATAAERERAA
+472 EAATAAERRRAA
-484 TSARHDALALGLRR
+484 TQARHEALALGLRR

-505 MAAADRLG
+505 LAARDTLT

-528 FEVPVATALG
+528 HEVAVAAALG
-538 AAADAIAVS
+538 AAADAVAVAD
-547 GPHAAA
+547 PRAAA
-553 DAIRLLRADDAG
+553 EALRLLRKQDAG
-565 RATLLLTT
+565 RAALLVTG
-573 PAAEGE
+573 AQ
-579 ESPSANLAESPSAAL
+579 
-594 AEPPS
+594 
-599 AALAESPSAAPEP
+599 
-612 GGPGEPAP
+612 GPQ
-620 GGALVPG
+620 
-627 TRVEGAARSE
+627 E
-637 PDQGPAPRSA
+637 PDAGDDRPEGRFAPVSRYVQGPAEL
-647 TTPAAPGPLGR
+647 LG
-658 PTEPGGA
+658 
-665 PGADAERPTA
+665 
-675 GAGSPAGAPEGPG
+675 S
-688 EAADGA
+688 
-694 VAVPGTR
+694 
-701 SPDGSVNESSGS
+701 
-713 DEGSRPGGADPWGT
+713 
-727 APGSAQAVT
+727 
-736 DTPGASSEAEDS
+736 
-748 AAPGTRAPGADAVSR
+748 
-763 GDTGVASASAGPG
+763 
-776 ADRPA
+776 
-781 VPGTRP
+781 
-787 EASGDEGRDPRTA
+787 
-800 SDGAPAASAP
+800 
-810 GGTVSG
+810 
-816 AAVAAVAGSAASVV
+816 
-830 SARVPRPA
+830 
-838 GGEAAV
+838 
-844 AGAVPG
+844 
-850 GGPGG
+850 
-855 KAAAVEALPW
+855 
-865 VADLVAGPAA
+865 
-875 LLPAVRRLLDGMV
+875 VRRLLDGIV
-888 VVGTLEEAEELL
+888 VVGTLEEAEDLVY
-900 ARRPELT
+900 AHPRLT

-928 PTLLEVQASVDEAAA
+928 PSLLEVQASVDEAAA
-943 ELERLAVRCEELA
+943 ELDELAVRCAELA
-956 GAQRAA
+956 EAQQAAAETRRAA
-962 QERRAECLAL
+962 AALVDDLGERR
-972 VEELAGRRSAA
+972 RAA

-988 RVAQSLGRLAGQAR
+988 AVAQRLGRLAGQAR

-1008 ERSTAAVARAEEALE
+1008 ERAAAAAARAQEALDK
-1023 RATEEAEELAE
+1023 ALVDAEELTE
-1034 RLAVAEEEP
+1034 RLLVAEESP
-1043 GEEEPDTSVR
+1043 AEEEPDTSVR

-1088 DALDRGARAEREAR
+1088 DSLDRAARAEREAR
-1102 ARAEQRRARL
+1102 ARAAQRRARL

-1119 SAVASGAR
+1119 AAVAAGAR
-1127 QLLAHV
+1127 TLLAHV
-1133 EVSLVRAERERDAAE
+1133 EVSLVRAERERELAE
-1148 RAKAERERE
+1148 AAKAAREQGLTQARAEGRE
-1157 LDAARGQ
+1157 LKA
-1164 GRDLKGEL
+1164 EL

-1186 AEKRMRIE
+1186 AEKRLRIE
-1194 QLETKALE
+1194 QLEAKALE
-1202 ELGVEPA
+1202 EFGVEPA
-1209 GLMAEYGPDQLVPPS
+1209 GLVAEYGPDQPVPPS
-1224 PPAEGEVLPEDP
+1224 PPAEGEELPEDP
-1236 EHPRNQPVRY
+1236 EHPRNQPRAF
-1246 VRAQQ
+1246 VRAEQ
-1251 EKRLRAAERAY
+1251 EKRLKAAERAY

-1296 RADLLQVVKEV
+1296 RTDLLQVVKEV

-1345 PENMLT
+1345 PDNMLT

-1411 RLIRIMQELQEASQL
+1411 RLIRIMQELQESSQL

>member
-1 MHLKSLTLRGFK
+1 MHLKALTLRGFK

-75 LGRAEVSLTIDNADG
+75 LGRAEVSLTIDNSDG
-90 ALPIDYA
+90 ALPIEYA

-110 SEYQLNGDTCRL
+110 SEYQINGDTCRL

-143 QGQLDGVLHADPTG
+143 QGQLDSVLHADPMG

-232 DDLVT
+232 DDLVR
-237 LREALRAEVADEA
+237 LRGALQTEVADEA
-250 ELKRRK
+250 ALKERK
-256 EAAEAELR
+256 DAAEAELR
-264 AAQQREAALEE
+264 KALQREALLEDE
-275 QVRRLAPRLR
+275 VRQLTPRLQR
-285 DAQQTWYELSQ
+285 AQQTWYELSQ
-296 LAERVRGTISLADAR
+296 LAERVRGTVSLADAR

-316 SAPGEERRGRD
+316 SAPDEERRGRE

-349 EAASRALDDTV
+349 AAAEHALEDTV
-360 AHRAE
+360 EHRAG
-365 LERSLAE
+365 LERELAV

-389 GLARLQGQV
+389 GLARLNGQV
-398 NAARG
+398 NAARS
-403 RAGSARAEIERLA
+403 RAASAQAEIDRLA
-416 ASRDE
+416 AARDE
-421 AQTRAVAAQEE
+421 AQERAVAAQEE
-432 YEQLKA
+432 YETLQA

-443 DADDAE
+443 DAGDADLAEQHDTAKAALADAE
-449 LAERHEAA
+449 T
-457 KRELAEAEAALSAAR
+457 ALTAAR
-472 EAATAAERERAA
+472 EAATAAERRRAA
-484 TSARHDALALGLRR
+484 TQARHEALALGLRR

-505 MAAADRLG
+505 LAAQDRLT

-528 FEVPVATALG
+528 HEVAVAAAFG
-538 AAADAIAVS
+538 AAANAIAMTTPAS
-547 GPHAAA
+547 AAA
-553 DAIRLLRADDAG
+553 AIRLLRKQDGG
-565 RATLLLTT
+565 RASLLL
-573 PAAEGE
+573 
-579 ESPSANLAESPSAAL
+579 
-594 AEPPS
+594 
-599 AALAESPSAAPEP
+599 
-612 GGPGEPAP
+612 
-620 GGALVPG
+620 
-627 TRVEGAARSE
+627 
-637 PDQGPAPRSA
+637 
-647 TTPAAPGPLGR
+647 
-658 PTEPGGA
+658 
-665 PGADAERPTA
+665 
-675 GAGSPAGAPEGPG
+675 AGAPE
-688 EAADGA
+688 
-694 VAVPGTR
+694 
-701 SPDGSVNESSGS
+701 
-713 DEGSRPGGADPWGT
+713 
-727 APGSAQAVT
+727 
-736 DTPGASSEAEDS
+736 EAE
-748 AAPGTRAPGADAVSR
+748 A
-763 GDTGVASASAGPG
+763 
-776 ADRPA
+776 PA
-781 VPGTRP
+781 VPGSGLRGPGRQVGEWDTGARGSAGHEGAAGGRP
-787 EASGDEGRDPRTA
+787 GGGVGAGFGSADGSPGSGSGVPGVGDALSDGSGPAGAAASGGTRDA
-800 SDGAPAASAP
+800 GAADGPGSAP
-810 GGTVSG
+810 GDRPGAPGRGPSG
-816 AAVAAVAGSAASVV
+816 
-830 SARVPRPA
+830 P
-838 GGEAAV
+838 
-844 AGAVPG
+844 
-850 GGPGG
+850 
-855 KAAAVEALPW
+855 LP
-865 VADLVAGPAA
+865 VADLVRGPAE
-875 LLPAVRRLLDGMV
+875 LMPAVRRLLRGIV
-888 VVGTLEEAEELL
+888 VVGTLEDAEELVY
-900 ARRPELT
+900 ARPELT

-915 LGAHFAQGGSAGA
+915 LGAHFAHGGSAGA
-928 PTLLEVQASVDEAAA
+928 PSLLEVQASVDEAAA
-943 ELERLAVRCEELA
+943 ELDELAVRCEELA
-956 GAQRAA
+956 GAQRVAG
-962 QERRAECLAL
+962 ERRKECAAF
-972 VEELAGRRSAA
+972 VEELGERRRAA

-988 RVAQSLGRLAGQAR
+988 AVAQQLGRLAGQAR

-1008 ERSTAAVARAEEALE
+1008 ERSTAAAARAQEALD
-1023 RATEEAEELAE
+1023 RAVQDAEELAE
-1034 RLAVAEEEP
+1034 RLAVAEEMP
-1043 GEEEPDTSVR
+1043 VEEEPDTGVR

-1088 DALDRGARAEREAR
+1088 DSLDRAARAEREAR

-1112 RHEAEVA
+1112 RHEAAVA
-1119 SAVASGAR
+1119 EAVASGAR

-1133 EVSLVRAERERDAAE
+1133 EVSLSRADEERTAADAA
-1148 RAKAERERE
+1148 KARREQE
-1157 LDAARGQ
+1157 LTAARAA
-1164 GRDLKGEL
+1164 GRDLKAEL
-1172 DKLTDSVHRGEVLG
+1172 DKLTDSMHRGEVLG
-1186 AEKRMRIE
+1186 AEKRLRIE
-1194 QLETKALE
+1194 QLENKALE
-1202 ELGVEPA
+1202 ELGVEPE
-1209 GLMAEYGPDQLVPPS
+1209 GLVAEYGPHQLVPPS
-1224 PPAEGEVLPEDP
+1224 PPAEGEELPEDP
-1236 EHPRNQPVRY
+1236 EHPRNQPKQFH
-1246 VRAQQ
+1246 RAEQ
-1251 EKRLRAAERAY
+1251 EKRLRATERAY

-1271 ALEEFAALEERHQ
+1271 ALEEFAALEERHK

-1296 RADLLQVVKEV
+1296 RTDLLQVVKEV

-1312 QVFTEAYRDTA
+1312 QVFTEAFRDTA
-1323 REFEGVFSRLFPGG
+1323 VQFEGVFSRLFPGG
-1337 EGRLVLTD
+1337 EGRLILTD
-1345 PENMLT
+1345 PDNMLT

>member
-1 MHLKSLTLRGFK
+1 MHLKALTLRGFK

-75 LGRAEVSLTIDNADG
+75 LGRAEVSLTIDNSDG
-90 ALPIDYA
+90 ALPIEYA

-110 SEYQLNGDTCRL
+110 SEYQINGDTCRL

-143 QGQLDGVLHADPTG
+143 QGQLDSVLHADPTG

-232 DDLVT
+232 DDLVR
-237 LREALRAEVADEA
+237 LREALQAEIADEA
-250 ELKRRK
+250 ALKERK
-256 EAAEAELR
+256 DAAEAELGR
-264 AAQQREAALEE
+264 AVRREADLEDE
-275 QVRRLAPRLR
+275 VRRLSPRLQR
-285 DAQQTWYELSQ
+285 AQQTWYELSQ
-296 LAERVRGTISLADAR
+296 LAERVRGTVSLADAR
-311 VKSAT
+311 VTSAT
-316 SAPGEERRGRD
+316 AAPPEERRGRD
-327 PEDMERE
+327 PEDLERE
-334 AARIREQ
+334 AARVREQ

-349 EAASRALDDTV
+349 EAAQRALEDTA
-360 AHRAE
+360 AHRAD
-365 LERSLAE
+365 LERELAM

-378 DVARAIADRRE
+378 DAARAIADRRE
-389 GLARLQGQV
+389 GLARLSGQV
-398 NAARG
+398 GAARS
-403 RAGSARAEIERLA
+403 RAASAQAEIERLA
-416 ASRDE
+416 AARDE
-421 AQTRAVAAQEE
+421 SRERAAAAQEE
-432 YEQLKA
+432 YETLQA

-443 DADDAE
+443 DADDRD
-449 LAERHEAA
+449 LAEGHEDA
-457 KRELAEAEAALSAAR
+457 RRRLAEAEAALAAAR
-472 EAATAAERERAA
+472 DAATAAERERAA
-484 TSARHDALALGLRR
+484 TRARHDALATGLRR
-498 KDGTGAL
+498 KDGTGTLLEAGDLAGL
-505 MAAADRLG
+505 M
-513 GLLGPAAELLTVTPG
+513 GPAAGLLTVTPG
-528 FEVPVATALG
+528 YEVPLAAAFGAGADALAMTSPG
-538 AAADAIAVS
+538 AAADAL
-547 GPHAAA
+547 
-553 DAIRLLRADDAG
+553 RLLRKQDAG
-565 RATLLLTT
+565 RAALLLAGAED
-573 PAAEGE
+573 PADA
-579 ESPSANLAESPSAAL
+579 PH
-594 AEPPS
+594 EPHP
-599 AALAESPSAAPEP
+599 
-612 GGPGEPAP
+612 
-620 GGALVPG
+620 
-627 TRVEGAARSE
+627 EGAPYA
-637 PDQGPAPRSA
+637 
-647 TTPAAPGPLGR
+647 
-658 PTEPGGA
+658 
-665 PGADAERPTA
+665 
-675 GAGSPAGAPEGPG
+675 
-688 EAADGA
+688 
-694 VAVPGTR
+694 
-701 SPDGSVNESSGS
+701 
-713 DEGSRPGGADPWGT
+713 
-727 APGSAQAVT
+727 
-736 DTPGASSEAEDS
+736 
-748 AAPGTRAPGADAVSR
+748 
-763 GDTGVASASAGPG
+763 
-776 ADRPA
+776 
-781 VPGTRP
+781 
-787 EASGDEGRDPRTA
+787 
-800 SDGAPAASAP
+800 
-810 GGTVSG
+810 
-816 AAVAAVAGSAASVV
+816 
-830 SARVPRPA
+830 
-838 GGEAAV
+838 
-844 AGAVPG
+844 
-850 GGPGG
+850 
-855 KAAAVEALPW
+855 
-865 VADLVAGPAA
+865 ADLVRGPAE
-875 LLPAVRRLLDGMV
+875 LMPAVRRLLRGIV
-888 VVGTLEEAEELL
+888 VVGTLEDAEALVY
-900 ARRPELT
+900 ARPALT
-907 AVTAEGDL
+907 AVTADGDL
-915 LGAHFAQGGSAGA
+915 LGAHLAVGGSAGA
-928 PTLLEVQASVDEAAA
+928 PSLIEVQAAVDLAAA
-943 ELERLAVRCEELA
+943 ELAELEVRCAELA
-956 GAQRAA
+956 SA
-962 QERRAECLAL
+962 QEAAAGRRTAGAAL
-972 VEELAGRRSAA
+972 VEELGERRRAA

-988 RVAQSLGRLAGQAR
+988 SVAQQLGRLAGQAR

-1008 ERSTAAVARAEEALE
+1008 ERSAAAAGRAQEALDQ
-1023 RATEEAEELAE
+1023 ALMDVEELAE
-1034 RLAVAEEEP
+1034 RLAVAEELP
-1043 GEEEPDTSVR
+1043 VEEEPDTGAR

-1088 DALDRGARAEREAR
+1088 DSLDRAARAEREAR

-1112 RHEAEVA
+1112 RREAAVA
-1119 SAVASGAR
+1119 GAVASGAR

-1133 EVSLVRAERERDAAE
+1133 EVSLVRAGEERTAAE
-1148 RAKAERERE
+1148 AAKARREQE
-1157 LDAARGQ
+1157 LTAARTA
-1164 GRDLKGEL
+1164 GRDLKAEL

-1186 AEKRMRIE
+1186 AEKRLRIE

-1209 GLMAEYGPDQLVPPS
+1209 GLADEYGPHQLVPPS
-1224 PPAEGEVLPEDP
+1224 PPAEGEELPEDP
-1236 EHPRNQPVRY
+1236 EHPRNRPRPFA
-1246 VRAQQ
+1246 RAEQ
-1251 EKRLRAAERAY
+1251 EKRLKAAERAY

-1284 FLSEQLEDLKKT
+1284 FLGEQLEDLKKT

-1345 PENMLT
+1345 PDNMLT
-1351 TGVDVEARPPGK
+1351 TGLDVEARPPGK

>member
-264 AAQQREAALEE
+264 TAQQREAALEE

-285 DAQQTWYELSQ
+285 DAQQSWYELSQ

-421 AQTRAVAAQEE
+421 AQGRAVAAQEE

-505 MAAADRLG
+505 MAATDRLG
-513 GLLGPAAELLTVTPG
+513 GLLGPAAELLTVAPG

-547 GPHAAA
+547 GPRAAA
-553 DAIRLLRADDAG
+553 EAIRLLRADDAG
-565 RATLLLTT
+565 RAALLLTT
-573 PAAEGE
+573 PDAEGE
-579 ESPSANLAESPSAAL
+579 KSSCADLAGP
-594 AEPPS
+594 
-599 AALAESPSAAPEP
+599 PSAAPEP
-612 GGPGEPAP
+612 GGSGEPASGGSGEPAP

-627 TRVEGAARSE
+627 TRAEDAARSE
-637 PDQGPAPRSA
+637 PGQGPAPRSA
-647 TTPAAPGPLGR
+647 ATPAAPAAVGR
-658 PTEPGGA
+658 PFEPDA
-665 PGADAERPTA
+665 PPSTDAEPPTA
-675 GAGSPAGAPEGPG
+675 GAGSPAAAPEGSAG
-688 EAADGA
+688 RAEGAA
-694 VAVPGTR
+694 AVPGTR
-701 SPDGSVNESSGS
+701 
-713 DEGSRPGGADPWGT
+713 
-727 APGSAQAVT
+727 
-736 DTPGASSEAEDS
+736 
-748 AAPGTRAPGADAVSR
+748 
-763 GDTGVASASAGPG
+763 
-776 ADRPA
+776 
-781 VPGTRP
+781 
-787 EASGDEGRDPRTA
+787 
-800 SDGAPAASAP
+800 APAA
-810 GGTVSG
+810 
-816 AAVAAVAGSAASVV
+816 V
-830 SARVPRPA
+830 SARVPQPA
-838 GGEAAV
+838 GGEG
-844 AGAVPG
+844 AGFG
-850 GGPGG
+850 GEPGG
-855 KAAAVEALPW
+855 KAAAVEALPR

-888 VVGTLEEAEELL
+888 VVETLEEAEELL

-907 AVTAEGDL
+907 AVTADGDL

-943 ELERLAVRCEELA
+943 ELEGLAVRCEELA

-1008 ERSTAAVARAEEALE
+1008 ERSAAAVARAEEALE

-1034 RLAVAEEEP
+1034 RLAVAEETAA
-1043 GEEEPDTSVR
+1043 GEGGAEEPDTSVR

-1067 MEARLQVRTHEERVK
+1067 MEARLQARTHEERVK

-1088 DALDRGARAEREAR
+1088 EALDRGARAEREAR

-1133 EVSLVRAERERDAAE
+1133 EVSLVRAEQERDAAE
-1148 RAKAERERE
+1148 RAKSERERE

-1194 QLETKALE
+1194 QLETRALE

-1209 GLMAEYGPDQLVPPS
+1209 GLIAEYGPDQLVPPS

-1236 EHPRNQPVRY
+1236 EDPRNQPVRY

-1383 LVSIFKARPSPFYV
+1383 LASIFKARPSPFYV

>member
-1 MHLKSLTLRGFK
+1 MHLKALTLRGFK

-75 LGRAEVSLTIDNADG
+75 LGRAEVSLTIDNSDG
-90 ALPIDYA
+90 ALPIEYA

-110 SEYQLNGDTCRL
+110 SEYQINGDTCRL
-122 LDIQELLSD
+122 LDIQDLLSD

-143 QGQLDGVLHADPTG
+143 QGQLDSVLHADPTG

-179 RKLDAMQA
+179 RKLDAMKA

-232 DDLVT
+232 DDLVR
-237 LREALRAEVADEA
+237 LREALKSEIADEA
-250 ELKRRK
+250 ALKERK
-256 EAAEAELR
+256 ESAERELR
-264 AAQQREAALEE
+264 KALQREARLEDE
-275 QVRRLAPRLR
+275 VRQLAPRLQR
-285 DAQQTWYELSQ
+285 AQQTWYELSQ
-296 LAERVRGTISLADAR
+296 LAERVRGTVSLADAR

-316 SAPGEERRGRD
+316 SAPPEERRGRD

-334 AARIREQ
+334 AARVREQ

-349 EAASRALDDTV
+349 EAAQRALDDTV

-365 LERSLAE
+365 LERELAV

-389 GLARLQGQV
+389 GLARLSGQV
-398 NAARG
+398 NAARS
-403 RAGSARAEIERLA
+403 RAASAQAEIDRLA
-416 ASRDE
+416 AGRDE
-421 AQTRAVAAQEE
+421 AQERAVRAQGE
-432 YEQLKA
+432 YETLKA

-443 DADDAE
+443 DADDAD
-449 LAERHEAA
+449 LAERHETA
-457 KRELAEAEAALSAAR
+457 KRELAGAESALTAAR
-472 EAATAAERERAA
+472 EAATAAERRRAA
-484 TSARHDALALGLRR
+484 TQARHDALALGLRR
-498 KDGTGAL
+498 KDGTGILLGAR
-505 MAAADRLG
+505 DRVAG
-513 GLLGPAAELLTVTPG
+513 VLGPAAELLTVAPG
-528 FEVPVATALG
+528 HETALAAAFG
-538 AAADAIAVS
+538 AAADAVAVTS
-547 GPHAAA
+547 PAAA
-553 DAIRLLRADDAG
+553 AEAIRLLRKRDGG
-565 RATLLLTT
+565 RAALLLTDTRQDTIGDAT
-573 PAAEGE
+573 PDTGAPGDTAGHPAGTSDAAGPPVGASGPYAGGTGSTATQGASVTHADGTRTPAGVNAEGPRATAAEGA
-579 ESPSANLAESPSAAL
+579 SGPRADGTRTPAGVDGSAGVAGEGRPV
-594 AEPPS
+594 
-599 AALAESPSAAPEP
+599 AAPC
-612 GGPGEPAP
+612 A
-620 GGALVPG
+620 
-627 TRVEGAARSE
+627 
-637 PDQGPAPRSA
+637 
-647 TTPAAPGPLGR
+647 
-658 PTEPGGA
+658 
-665 PGADAERPTA
+665 
-675 GAGSPAGAPEGPG
+675 
-688 EAADGA
+688 
-694 VAVPGTR
+694 
-701 SPDGSVNESSGS
+701 
-713 DEGSRPGGADPWGT
+713 
-727 APGSAQAVT
+727 
-736 DTPGASSEAEDS
+736 
-748 AAPGTRAPGADAVSR
+748 
-763 GDTGVASASAGPG
+763 
-776 ADRPA
+776 
-781 VPGTRP
+781 
-787 EASGDEGRDPRTA
+787 
-800 SDGAPAASAP
+800 
-810 GGTVSG
+810 
-816 AAVAAVAGSAASVV
+816 
-830 SARVPRPA
+830 
-838 GGEAAV
+838 
-844 AGAVPG
+844 
-850 GGPGG
+850 
-855 KAAAVEALPW
+855 
-865 VADLVAGPAA
+865 ADLVRGPAG
-875 LLPAVRRLLDGMV
+875 LMPAVRRLLRGIV
-888 VVGTLEEAEELL
+888 VVGTLEDAEDLVD
-900 ARRPELT
+900 AHPGLT

-915 LGAHFAQGGSAGA
+915 LGAHFAHGGSAGA
-928 PTLLEVQASVDEAAA
+928 PSLLEVQASVDEAAA
-943 ELERLAVRCEELA
+943 ELAELAVRCEELA
-956 GAQRAA
+956 GAQREAA
-962 QERRAECLAL
+962 ERRTAAAAL
-972 VEELAGRRSAA
+972 VEELGERRRAA

-988 RVAQSLGRLAGQAR
+988 AVAQQLGRLAGQAR

-1008 ERSTAAVARAEEALE
+1008 ERSAAAAARAQEALDK
-1023 RATEEAEELAE
+1023 AVLEAEELAE
-1034 RLAVAEEEP
+1034 RLAVAEELP
-1043 GEEEPDTSVR
+1043 VEEEPDGSVR

-1067 MEARLQVRTHEERVK
+1067 MEARLQVRTHEERVR

-1088 DALDRGARAEREAR
+1088 DSLDRAARAEREAR

-1112 RHEAEVA
+1112 RQEAAVA
-1119 SAVASGAR
+1119 EAVASGAR

-1133 EVSLVRAERERDAAE
+1133 EVSLGRAEEDRAAAE
-1148 RAKAERERE
+1148 AAKARREQELTAARNTGRE
-1157 LDAARGQ
+1157 L
-1164 GRDLKGEL
+1164 KSEL

-1186 AEKRMRIE
+1186 AEKRLRIE

-1209 GLMAEYGPDQLVPPS
+1209 VLVAEYGPHLLVPPS
-1224 PPAEGEVLPEDP
+1224 PPAAGEELPEDP
-1236 EHPRNQPVRY
+1236 EHPRNRPRPFA
-1246 VRAQQ
+1246 RAEQ
-1251 EKRLRAAERAY
+1251 EKRLKAAERAY

-1271 ALEEFAALEERHQ
+1271 ALEEFAALEERHK

-1345 PENMLT
+1345 PDNMLT

-1411 RLIRIMQELQEASQL
+1411 RLIRIMQELQESSQL

>member
-1 MHLKSLTLRGFK
+1 MTLRGFK

-75 LGRAEVSLTIDNADG
+75 LGRAEVSLTIDNSDG
-90 ALPIDYA
+90 VLPIEYA

-110 SEYQLNGDTCRL
+110 SEYQINGDTCRL

-143 QGQLDGVLHADPTG
+143 QGQLDSVLHADPTG

-232 DDLVT
+232 DDLVQ
-237 LREALRAEVADEA
+237 LQKALRTEVADEA

-256 EAAEAELR
+256 ESAEAELK
-264 AAQQREAALEE
+264 AALGREADLEGE
-275 QVRRLAPRLR
+275 VRRLSPRLQQ
-285 DAQQTWYELSQ
+285 AQQTWYELSQ
-296 LAERVRGTISLADAR
+296 LAERVRGTVSLADAR

-316 SAPGEERRGRD
+316 AVPTDERRGRE
-327 PEDMERE
+327 PEDLERE

-349 EAASRALDDTV
+349 EAAERALEDTV
-360 AHRAE
+360 AHRAD
-365 LERSLAE
+365 LERELAH

-389 GLARLQGQV
+389 GLARLGGQV

-403 RAGSARAEIERLA
+403 RAASAQAEIDRLA
-416 ASRDE
+416 AARDE
-421 AQTRAVAAQEE
+421 SAERAAAAQEE
-432 YEQLKA
+432 YEQLQA
-438 EVDGL
+438 EVEGL
-443 DADDAE
+443 DASDSDLGE
-449 LAERHEAA
+449 QHEEA
-457 KRELAEAEAALSAAR
+457 RRQLAEAEVALTEAR
-472 EAATAAERERAA
+472 EAATAVERRRAA
-484 TSARHDALALGLRR
+484 TAARHEALALGLRR

-505 MAAADRLG
+505 LAAKDRLA
-513 GLLGPAAELLTVTPG
+513 GLLGPASELLDVTPG
-528 FEVPVATALG
+528 YEVPVAAALG
-538 AAADAIAVS
+538 VAADAVTVQNPAT
-547 GPHAAA
+547 AAE
-553 DAIRLLRADDAG
+553 AIRLLRKQDAG
-565 RATLLLTT
+565 RSALLL
-573 PAAEGE
+573 
-579 ESPSANLAESPSAAL
+579 
-594 AEPPS
+594 
-599 AALAESPSAAPEP
+599 
-612 GGPGEPAP
+612 
-620 GGALVPG
+620 
-627 TRVEGAARSE
+627 
-637 PDQGPAPRSA
+637 
-647 TTPAAPGPLGR
+647 
-658 PTEPGGA
+658 
-665 PGADAERPTA
+665 
-675 GAGSPAGAPEGPG
+675 AGAPE
-688 EAADGA
+688 
-694 VAVPGTR
+694 T
-701 SPDGSVNESSGS
+701 
-713 DEGSRPGGADPWGT
+713 
-727 APGSAQAVT
+727 
-736 DTPGASSEAEDS
+736 
-748 AAPGTRAPGADAVSR
+748 
-763 GDTGVASASAGPG
+763 
-776 ADRPA
+776 
-781 VPGTRP
+781 
-787 EASGDEGRDPRTA
+787 
-800 SDGAPAASAP
+800 
-810 GGTVSG
+810 
-816 AAVAAVAGSAASVV
+816 
-830 SARVPRPA
+830 
-838 GGEAAV
+838 
-844 AGAVPG
+844 
-850 GGPGG
+850 
-855 KAAAVEALPW
+855 EALPGPSGNG
-865 VADLVAGPAA
+865 AGPQSAA
-875 LLPAVRRLLDGMV
+875 ELVRAPQDLMPAVRRLLRGVV
-888 VVGTLEEAEELL
+888 VVGTLEDAEDLVY
-900 ARRPELT
+900 AHPELT
-907 AVTAEGDL
+907 AVTAEGDV

-928 PTLLEVQASVDEAAA
+928 PSLLEVQASVDEAAA
-943 ELERLAVRCEELA
+943 ELEELAVRCEELA
-956 GAQRAA
+956 AEQKEAG
-962 QERRAECLAL
+962 ERRTRCAAR
-972 VEELAGRRSAA
+972 VEELGERRRDA
-983 DREKS
+983 DRAKS
-988 RVAQSLGRLAGQAR
+988 SVSQQLGRLAGQAR

-1008 ERSTAAVARAEEALE
+1008 ERAAAAAARAQEALE
-1023 RATEEAEELAE
+1023 RATQEAEELAE
-1034 RLAVAEEEP
+1034 RLEVAEEAP
-1043 GEEEPDTSVR
+1043 AEEEPDTSVR

-1088 DALDRGARAEREAR
+1088 DGLDRAARAEREAR

-1112 RHEAEVA
+1112 RHEAAVA
-1119 SAVASGAR
+1119 GAVASGAR

-1133 EVSLVRAERERDAAE
+1133 EVSLVRAEEERAAAE
-1148 RAKAERERE
+1148 SAKAERERE
-1157 LDAARGQ
+1157 LGVERDR
-1164 GRDLKGEL
+1164 GRDLKAEL

-1209 GLMAEYGPDQLVPPS
+1209 GLVSDYGPDQLVPPS
-1224 PPAEGEVLPEDP
+1224 PPAEGEELPEDP
-1236 EHPRNQPVRY
+1236 EHPRNLPVPF
-1246 VRAQQ
+1246 VRAAQ

-1271 ALEEFAALEERHQ
+1271 ALEEFAALEERHK

-1337 EGRLVLTD
+1337 EGRLILTD

-1411 RLIRIMQELQEASQL
+1411 RLIRIMEELQESSQL

-1453 KVISQRLR
+1453 KVISQRLH

>member
-75 LGRAEVSLTIDNADG
+75 LGRAEVSLTIDNSDG
-90 ALPIDYA
+90 ALPIEYA

-110 SEYQLNGDTCRL
+110 SEYQINGDTCRL

-143 QGQLDGVLHADPTG
+143 QGQLDSVLHADPMG

-166 GVLKHRKRKEKAL
+166 GVLKHRRRKEKAL
-179 RKLDAMQA
+179 RKLEAMKA

-237 LREALRAEVADEA
+237 LREALRAEIADEA
-250 ELKRRK
+250 ALKERK
-256 EAAEAELR
+256 QAAEERLR
-264 AAQQREAALEE
+264 TAQQREAALEE
-275 QVRRLAPRLR
+275 EVRTLTPRVQR
-285 DAQQTWYELSQ
+285 AQQTWYELSQ
-296 LAERVRGTISLADAR
+296 LAERVRGTISLAEAR

-316 SAPGEERRGRD
+316 AAPPEERQGRD

-341 EAELEAAL
+341 EAELTAAL
-349 EAASRALDDTV
+349 EAASRALEDTV
-360 AHRAE
+360 EHRAE
-365 LERSLAE
+365 LERQLAA
-372 EERRLK
+372 EERRLR

-389 GLARLQGQV
+389 GLARLSGQV
-398 NAARG
+398 TAARG
-403 RAGSARAEIERLA
+403 RAASAQAEIGRLVEARDDARQRA
-416 ASRDE
+416 A
-421 AQTRAVAAQEE
+421 VAQEE

-443 DADDAE
+443 DADDE
-449 LAERHEAA
+449 ESAA
-457 KRELAEAEAALSAAR
+457 AHRAARDGLAEAEAALTAAR
-472 EAATAAERERAA
+472 EALTTAERRRAA
-484 TSARHDALALGLRR
+484 TAARHDALALGLRR

-505 MAAADRLG
+505 LAAAERLSG
-513 GLLGPAAELLTVTPG
+513 VLGPAAELLTVTPG
-528 FEVPVATALG
+528 FEIPVAAALG
-538 AAADAIAVS
+538 AAADAVAVTD
-547 GPHAAA
+547 PATAAE
-553 DAIRLLRADDAG
+553 AIRLLRKEDAG
-565 RATLLLTT
+565 RAAMVL
-573 PAAEGE
+573 G
-579 ESPSANLAESPSAAL
+579 SA
-594 AEPPS
+594 
-599 AALAESPSAAPEP
+599 
-612 GGPGEPAP
+612 G
-620 GGALVPG
+620 
-627 TRVEGAARSE
+627 
-637 PDQGPAPRSA
+637 SA
-647 TTPAAPGPLGR
+647 T
-658 PTEPGGA
+658 GA
-665 PGADAERPTA
+665 SAVTA
-675 GAGSPAGAPEGPG
+675 GADGFDGSSG
-688 EAADGA
+688 ADGA
-694 VAVPGTR
+694 
-701 SPDGSVNESSGS
+701 DGVSE
-713 DEGSRPGGADPWGT
+713 AD
-727 APGSAQAVT
+727 
-736 DTPGASSEAEDS
+736 GAS
-748 AAPGTRAPGADAVSR
+748 GA
-763 GDTGVASASAGPG
+763 
-776 ADRPA
+776 
-781 VPGTRP
+781 
-787 EASGDEGRDPRTA
+787 
-800 SDGAPAASAP
+800 
-810 GGTVSG
+810 G
-816 AAVAAVAGSAASVV
+816 AAGGVPETAG
-830 SARVPRPA
+830 
-838 GGEAAV
+838 
-844 AGAVPG
+844 PG
-850 GGPGG
+850 GGPCVPGPRSAPVPAG
-855 KAAAVEALPW
+855 ELVRGPAELTAAVA
-865 VADLVAGPAA
+865 
-875 LLPAVRRLLDGMV
+875 RLLRDVV
-888 VVGTLEEAEELL
+888 VVGTLEDAEDLVAARPELL
-900 ARRPELT
+900 A
-907 AVTAEGDL
+907 VTGEGDL

-928 PTLLEVQASVDEAAA
+928 PSLLEVQASVDEAAA
-943 ELERLAVRCEELA
+943 ELEELAARCEELA
-956 GAQRAA
+956 EAQRAA
-962 QERRAECLAL
+962 AERRTECAAL
-972 VEELAGRRSAA
+972 VEELAERRRAA

-988 RVAQSLGRLAGQAR
+988 KVAGDLGRLGGQAR
-1002 GAAGEA
+1002 AAAGEA
-1008 ERSTAAVARAEEALE
+1008 ERSAAAAARAEEALA

-1034 RLAVAEEEP
+1034 RLVVAEEEP
-1043 GEEEPDTSVR
+1043 GVGDEEPDTSVR

-1067 MEARLQVRTHEERVK
+1067 MEARLQARTHEERVK
-1082 GLAGRA
+1082 ALAGRA

-1102 ARAEQRRARL
+1102 ARAERRRARL

-1119 SAVASGAR
+1119 GAVASGAR

-1133 EVSLVRAERERDAAE
+1133 EVSVVRAEEERGAAE
-1148 RAKAERERE
+1148 RAKAEREQALGAERTAARE
-1157 LDAARGQ
+1157 LKSA
-1164 GRDLKGEL
+1164 L

-1186 AEKRMRIE
+1186 AEKRLRIE

-1209 GLMAEYGPDQLVPPS
+1209 ALMAEYGPDQLVPPS

-1236 EHPRNQPVRY
+1236 DHPRHQPVPY
-1246 VRAQQ
+1246 VRAEQ

-1296 RADLLQVVKEV
+1296 RADLMQVVKEV

-1312 QVFTEAYRDTA
+1312 RVFTEAYHDTA

-1345 PENMLT
+1345 PDNMLA

-1411 RLIRIMQELQEASQL
+1411 RLIRIMEELQESSQL

-1453 KVISQRLR
+1453 KVISQRLH

>member
-1 MHLKSLTLRGFK
+1 MHLKALTLRGFK

-75 LGRAEVSLTIDNADG
+75 LGRAEVSLTIDNSDG
-90 ALPIDYA
+90 ALPIEYA

-110 SEYQLNGDTCRL
+110 SEYQINGDTCRL

-143 QGQLDGVLHADPTG
+143 QGQLDSVLHADPMG

-179 RKLDAMQA
+179 RKLDAMGA

-237 LREALRAEVADEA
+237 LRDALRDEIADEA
-250 ELKRRK
+250 ELKKRK
-256 EAAEAELR
+256 DAAEAELK
-264 AAQQREAALEE
+264 AALDREAELEGE
-275 QVRRLAPRLR
+275 VRRLAPRLQR
-285 DAQQTWYELSQ
+285 AQQTWYELSQ

-311 VKSAT
+311 VRSAT
-316 SAPGEERRGRD
+316 QAPTEERRGRD
-327 PEDMERE
+327 PEDLERE

-341 EAELEAAL
+341 EAELTAAL
-349 EAASRALDDTV
+349 EAAEHALEDTV
-360 AHRAE
+360 GHRAD
-365 LERSLAE
+365 LERELAA

-378 DVARAIADRRE
+378 DAARAIADRRE
-389 GLARLQGQV
+389 GLARLNGQV
-398 NAARG
+398 NAARS
-403 RAGSARAEIERLA
+403 RAGSAQAEIDRLA

-421 AQTRAVAAQEE
+421 AQERARAAQQE

-443 DADDAE
+443 DADDEE
-449 LAERHEAA
+449 LAARHEAA
-457 KRELAEAEAALSAAR
+457 KKDLAEAQSAHSTAR
-472 EAATAAERERAA
+472 EEATAAERRRAA
-484 TSARHDALALGLRR
+484 VAARHEALALGLRR

-505 MAAADRLG
+505 LGARDRLT
-513 GLLGPAAELLTVTPG
+513 GLLGPAAELLTVSPG
-528 FEVPVATALG
+528 YEIPVAAALG
-538 AAADAIAVS
+538 AAADAVAVT
-547 GPHAAA
+547 GPATAAE
-553 DAIRLLRADDAG
+553 AIRLLRERDAG
-565 RATLLLTT
+565 RAAMLLGDG
-573 PAAEGE
+573 AGGVAEAGAGHVPGQ
-579 ESPSANLAESPSAAL
+579 SGPPG
-594 AEPPS
+594 AEPSHVPG
-599 AALAESPSAAPEP
+599 AAHPAPLP
-612 GGPGEPAP
+612 AQSGAP
-620 GGALVPG
+620 GGG
-627 TRVEGAARSE
+627 GGRTETGGS
-637 PDQGPAPRSA
+637 APSP
-647 TTPAAPGPLGR
+647 TGSVAAP
-658 PTEPGGA
+658 
-665 PGADAERPTA
+665 
-675 GAGSPAGAPEGPG
+675 
-688 EAADGA
+688 
-694 VAVPGTR
+694 
-701 SPDGSVNESSGS
+701 
-713 DEGSRPGGADPWGT
+713 T
-727 APGSAQAVT
+727 APA
-736 DTPGASSEAEDS
+736 
-748 AAPGTRAPGADAVSR
+748 
-763 GDTGVASASAGPG
+763 
-776 ADRPA
+776 
-781 VPGTRP
+781 
-787 EASGDEGRDPRTA
+787 
-800 SDGAPAASAP
+800 
-810 GGTVSG
+810 
-816 AAVAAVAGSAASVV
+816 
-830 SARVPRPA
+830 
-838 GGEAAV
+838 
-844 AGAVPG
+844 
-850 GGPGG
+850 
-855 KAAAVEALPW
+855 
-865 VADLVAGPAA
+865 VADLVSGPVA
-875 LLPAVRRLLDGMV
+875 LVNAVRRLARDTV
-888 VVGTLEEAEELL
+888 VVATLEDAEALV
-900 ARRPELT
+900 AAHPGLT
-907 AVTAEGDL
+907 AVTGEGDVL
-915 LGAHFAQGGSAGA
+915 SAHFAHGGSAGA
-928 PTLLEVQASVDEAAA
+928 PSLLEVQASVDEAAA
-943 ELERLAVRCEELA
+943 ELADLAVRCEELA
-956 GAQRAA
+956 EAQRLAG
-962 QERRAECLAL
+962 ERRKESAAL
-972 VEELAGRRSAA
+972 VEELGERRRTAE
-983 DREKS
+983 REKS
-988 RVAQSLGRLAGQAR
+988 GVAQQLGRLAGQAR

-1008 ERSTAAVARAEEALE
+1008 ERMTASAARAQEALE

-1034 RLAVAEEEP
+1034 RLLVAEEAP
-1043 GEEEPDTSVR
+1043 VEEEPDTSVR

-1067 MEARLQVRTHEERVK
+1067 MEARLQARTHEERVK
-1082 GLAGRA
+1082 ALAGRA
-1088 DALDRGARAEREAR
+1088 DSLDRAARAERQAR

-1112 RHEAEVA
+1112 RHEAAVA

-1133 EVSLVRAERERDAAE
+1133 EVSLVRADQERTSAEAA
-1148 RAKAERERE
+1148 KGERERE
-1157 LDAARGQ
+1157 LAAERDRGR
-1164 GRDLKGEL
+1164 GLKGEL

-1186 AEKRMRIE
+1186 AEKRLRIE

-1209 GLMAEYGPDQLVPPS
+1209 GLVTEYGPDQPVPPS
-1224 PPAEGEVLPEDP
+1224 PAAEGEELPEDP
-1236 EHPRNQPVRY
+1236 EHPRNLPKPYLRVE
-1246 VRAQQ
+1246 Q

-1271 ALEEFAALEERHQ
+1271 ALEEFSALEERHK

-1296 RADLLQVVKEV
+1296 RADLLQVIKEV

-1323 REFEGVFSRLFPGG
+1323 REFEGVFARLFPGG

-1345 PENMLT
+1345 PDNMLA

-1411 RLIRIMQELQEASQL
+1411 RLIRIMEELQESSQL

>member
-1 MHLKSLTLRGFK
+1 MHLKALTLRGFK

-75 LGRAEVSLTIDNADG
+75 LGRAEVSLTIDNSDG
-90 ALPIDYA
+90 ALPIEYA

-110 SEYQLNGDTCRL
+110 SEYQINGDTCRL

-143 QGQLDGVLHADPTG
+143 QGQLDSVLHADPMG

-232 DDLVT
+232 DDLVR
-237 LREALRAEVADEA
+237 LRDALKAEVADEA
-250 ELKRRK
+250 ALKERK
-256 EAAEAELR
+256 ESAEQDVR
-264 AAQQREAALEE
+264 KAQQREALLEDE
-275 QVRRLAPRLR
+275 VRQLTPRLQR
-285 DAQQTWYELSQ
+285 AQQTWYELSQ

-316 SAPGEERRGRD
+316 SAPPEERRGRD

-349 EAASRALDDTV
+349 EAAERALEDTV

-365 LERSLAE
+365 LERALTE

-378 DVARAIADRRE
+378 DAARAIADRRE
-389 GLARLQGQV
+389 GLARLSGQV
-398 NAARG
+398 NAARS
-403 RAGSARAEIERLA
+403 RAASAQAEIERLA
-416 ASRDE
+416 AARDE
-421 AQTRAVAAQEE
+421 AQERAVAAQEE
-432 YEQLKA
+432 YEALKA

-443 DADDAE
+443 DAGDAD
-449 LAERHEAA
+449 LAEQHEVA
-457 KRELAEAEAALSAAR
+457 KQQLADAEAALTAAR
-472 EAATAAERERAA
+472 EAATAAERKRAA
-484 TSARHDALALGLRR
+484 TQARHEALALGLRR
-498 KDGTGAL
+498 KDGTGIL
-505 MAAADRLG
+505 LAAKDRLS

-528 FEVPVATALG
+528 HEVAVAAAFG
-538 AAADAIAVS
+538 AAADAIAVTS
-547 GPHAAA
+547 PASAA
-553 DAIRLLRADDAG
+553 DAIRLLRKQDGG
-565 RATLLLTT
+565 RATLLL
-573 PAAEGE
+573 AGE
-579 ESPSANLAESPSAAL
+579 DAL
-594 AEPPS
+594 KDAGNR
-599 AALAESPSAAPEP
+599 AT
-612 GGPGEPAP
+612 GHN
-620 GGALVPG
+620 
-627 TRVEGAARSE
+627 
-637 PDQGPAPRSA
+637 GPA
-647 TTPAAPGPLGR
+647 
-658 PTEPGGA
+658 
-665 PGADAERPTA
+665 D
-675 GAGSPAGAPEGPG
+675 
-688 EAADGA
+688 
-694 VAVPGTR
+694 TR
-701 SPDGSVNESSGS
+701 HTY
-713 DEGSRPGGADPWGT
+713 A
-727 APGSAQAVT
+727 
-736 DTPGASSEAEDS
+736 
-748 AAPGTRAPGADAVSR
+748 
-763 GDTGVASASAGPG
+763 
-776 ADRPA
+776 
-781 VPGTRP
+781 
-787 EASGDEGRDPRTA
+787 
-800 SDGAPAASAP
+800 
-810 GGTVSG
+810 
-816 AAVAAVAGSAASVV
+816 
-830 SARVPRPA
+830 
-838 GGEAAV
+838 
-844 AGAVPG
+844 
-850 GGPGG
+850 
-855 KAAAVEALPW
+855 
-865 VADLVAGPAA
+865 ADLVRGPTD
-875 LLPAVRRLLDGMV
+875 LMPAVRRLLHGIV
-888 VVGTLEEAEELL
+888 VVGTLEDAEDLVY
-900 ARRPELT
+900 AHPDLT

-915 LGAHFAQGGSAGA
+915 LGAHFAHGGSAGA
-928 PTLLEVQASVDEAAA
+928 PSLLEVQASVDEAAA
-943 ELERLAVRCEELA
+943 ELEELAVRCEELTE
-956 GAQRAA
+956 AQHEAV
-962 QERRAECLAL
+962 ERRRECAAL
-972 VEELAGRRSAA
+972 VEDVGERRRAA

-988 RVAQSLGRLAGQAR
+988 AVAQQLGRLAGQAR

-1008 ERSTAAVARAEEALE
+1008 ERSTAAAARAQEALD
-1023 RATEEAEELAE
+1023 RALDEVEELAE
-1034 RLAVAEEEP
+1034 RLAVAEEMP
-1043 GEEEPDTSVR
+1043 IEEEPDTSAR

-1067 MEARLQVRTHEERVK
+1067 MEARLQARTHEERVK

-1088 DALDRGARAEREAR
+1088 DSLDRAARAEREAR

-1112 RHEAEVA
+1112 RHEA
-1119 SAVASGAR
+1119 AVAEAVGSGAR

-1133 EVSLVRAERERDAAE
+1133 EVSLARADAERTAAE
-1148 RAKAERERE
+1148 AAKARREQE
-1157 LDAARGQ
+1157 LARARTE
-1164 GRDLKGEL
+1164 GRDLKAEL

-1186 AEKRMRIE
+1186 AEKRLRIE
-1194 QLETKALE
+1194 QLETRALE

-1209 GLMAEYGPDQLVPPS
+1209 GLVAEYGPHQLVPPS
-1224 PPAEGEVLPEDP
+1224 PPAEGEELPEDP
-1236 EHPRNQPVRY
+1236 EHPRNRPRPY
-1246 VRAQQ
+1246 LRAEQ
-1251 EKRLRAAERAY
+1251 EKRLKAAERAY

-1312 QVFTEAYRDTA
+1312 QVFTEAFRDTA

-1337 EGRLVLTD
+1337 DGRLILTD
-1345 PENMLT
+1345 PDNMLT

-1378 TAVAL
+1378 TAVAM